1 MATNNDDIKWLYGKL
16 KAKGYNIGTEQEF
29 QNSLANEEDRKW
41 YYEKAKGIGLNF
53 GDMDDFDSLYAP
65 QPIQSSTAQQQPAQ
79 KKDVP
84 GSTTVQQTS
93 QVAAGGT
100 PMPEASVTEQP
111 AMKPAWEIGENNS
124 DSQRDN
130 SDLLESHDGFGGG
143 TDAFYGSEAHKR
155 MQHYREVIKKRKRED
170 EAKREE
176 EMANRV
182 AEMEFLKDATDF
194 YTRMAEESKARET
207 ARKEGNDEYVR
218 MMKEQEQRNAEG
230 RRNADLERSRG
241 IEWDDPDYRRELDAI
256 EPEYSSTAKEYSS
269 AALEEASGLRPQH
282 GVESTPEEKESAGE
296 IDGSALEG
304 EALASRQ
311 HRGMMSEE
319 EARQLSTEAYDGK
332 TILAYDKDR
341 KGVDPVTGKGG
352 YIDRTRYPAKA
363 RVMNEPE
370 DIWSVSGKVD
380 RTFTS
385 DEPGGLPE
393 LSVTGISKA
402 ALKRRYEEYLR
413 LHPELGDVAE
423 NSDKSRELMGSLR
436 SEMIDEGRAV
446 DEAFETWK
454 VENPH
459 KVRDMSEE
467 ELAGKREEIRADSEF
482 VRRMGNLDLER
493 DYIFRR
499 YGERTAELTAALR
512 DEFESKGLKPDGNQ
526 WLYALDAALRGDEEL
541 KALNV
546 QSYNLGKA
554 AERYEDWVADGR
566 QGSIVNFA
574 QGVGGAVKDA
584 LLNPFGLVETQ
595 GSMIPLMHIKR
606 KLARERRV
614 GTDVKGGEEKDAKA
628 GDGAESSLSQ
638 DEVLALESYFLNQE
652 TQGRTK
658 MSLARNS
665 GEFTGA
671 LAEMAAEFGLNP
683 ASGLAKRTLARIVAE
698 VGKDGAMSLIRISSR
713 LARMV
718 GYKGVEVS
726 GARVAANLGKVT
738 AAALGEGAVMSAT
751 TQGLKN
757 FNAAAGRTIAE
768 PVYDDDGN
776 LVDVNGEGA
785 GSAVVKTGVSSAL
798 TNAAFVF
805 PVTFGA
811 KVMKGFDNM
820 AKTMHVPFGNPVDAL
835 VKMKS
840 GEAMSILTADAVGR
854 GDMDPTWGDFADPE
868 KNGELIM
875 GLLAAELTS
884 GAMRGTANV
893 ANGVRLRHSR
903 EMAKAEM
910 MAKAMRGAEAFNGP
924 AGSGNRLGDWVAI
937 VKAVYEGEE
946 STIVDALARV
956 ARDGSMTSEQKEAAL
971 DYARSAYRYIGADR
985 AYEEWRT
992 RGEREA
998 AAREAED
1005 DWNVVS
1011 EDTREMW
1018 EDESYTRG
1026 YEAARS
1032 AFTKYKPE
1040 EGRQNKNGA
1049 GTSGTTPRETEGKTP
1064 QETAGETSGQ
1074 GSEHN
1079 EETPLAGQDGASSS
1093 GKDAAGL
1100 GADASGVDEVIR
1112 EMNDAYRKI
1121 EDVFEADSEYY
1132 RAELEE
1138 NPWGVLENPEITQDQ
1153 QEVVLDFINAKAAM
1167 NGMMDA
1173 SGDVLEMKRKEIERS
1188 VEMRTHKKGNVIIPV
1203 VKNTGEEVYLVKG
1216 HVAMTPDGKGVDK
1229 SDSDLIVYLYN
1240 PISGKYESSAPEF
1253 IERVGEPISPEEELE
1268 TAMSVIEQEQ
1278 MSLFGNNAV
1287 ASDESVEGAKP
1298 QQAPEALATAN
1309 TEAYDR
1315 GYEQGISST
1324 NYTDEELSRAIE
1336 TGRSYLNEGSLDDFG
1351 RGRLEGLEYEQQRRA
1366 MEAQSVPEMPENV
1379 PNSTENA
1386 VSEGEIVPEAV
1397 STGLQNESAL
1407 SRIPRDEAGNPVYE
1421 QTDPAT
1427 AWEGLTESVGGDEA
1441 SASELANAM
1450 VGNLERK
1457 LAVLQKRKLKGQTPA
1472 ELTRELRERNN
1483 AVSAV
1488 TQELEHWR
1496 AIADMPR
1503 KKAEEL
1509 TGNENPIGRSLSDRE
1524 ATDLIA
1530 GMEANAG
1537 VAPEIE
1543 LTIENWDA
1551 QFGEDGMVGTP
1562 IGDVKMGENQFT
1574 KLMRQGRNSKL
1585 GMIKPTLE
1593 QPDIIVED
1601 ISHAKEGKV
1610 TERGSSY
1617 VFVKTFVKPDGSRYY
1632 YFTSVTVSKEGHE
1645 VIISN
1650 QEKRKSV
1657 LTNLLMKGKLVW
1669 KHADNVS
1676 TASDVE
1682 QGLFSSQGKLS
1693 DPASEGTVAPQTKKS
1708 SDGKDNALLSDK
1720 QAIGGESSETERKA
1734 QEAWKSQRQLIDRKL
1749 RKTADVVRDCPE
1761 AVEILEN
1768 TSPQNIWE
1776 AASWVL
1782 SVNKLI
1788 PRNDGV
1794 LKGFR
1799 EMTGYKSVE
1808 QRKLVGLFAKAENG
1822 GKTLEKLAEDAMQSI
1837 CEEHGIP
1844 YDNASALNALLDVL
1858 QSCGTVGEIRN
1869 YIENNRIDQAM
1880 AYYERWRRESEW
1892 TSEEEAEYED
1902 YQFRQEYGVSREEY
1916 ENEYALWNEYMEE
1929 HLKEIDADFDVNEF
1943 YGNIA
1948 DESAADRLLTNNGYG
1963 NRQRKIAPAG
1973 DRGDGEIQVYGSAA
1987 EGTLSGRGGDVL
1999 PAQAS
2004 VHAQGARADG
2014 EGSRVYEENGDGGAV
2029 PSSAVSYESS
2039 RGDVLGT
2046 SGLRPQYG
2054 VAPTEGAA
2062 NEPTE
2067 AQKAAG
2073 NYKMEHRRVDG
2084 FNVSIENVK
2093 GSLRRGTGADGKP
2106 WETAMQNDYGYIRG
2120 TEGVDGDHID
2130 VFLSDTP
2137 EEGDVFV
2144 VDQVNEDGSFDE
2156 HKVMYGFPTEQAAR
2170 DAYLSNYEQGWTGL
2184 GAITHVSKE
2193 EFKKWIQSSKRKTKP
2208 FAKYKRVKPKDDNSM
2223 VGRSLSEQEAT
2234 DLIAG
2239 MEANAK
2245 VASAIELT
2253 PENWIAQFGEDGTI
2267 ETPIGIVKMGANQ
2280 LLKLYSLKRTEYF
2293 GMIHPTLNSPDVI
2306 IEKNAPADGAERE
2319 SKYLFVKTFIKP
2331 DGSRLVH
2338 FESVTVQRDGMEVSI
2353 SSHEVEGKAIKK
2365 EMQNGKILHL
2375 SESLSPSS
2383 ERYLTE
2389 TPNKSEGPDLVPT
2402 SDNVSSDGKDNTLLS
2417 DKQAIE
2423 GESFESYTITPAVY
2437 VGKSRGGKPGKETP
2451 MHRVTFNRPLT
2462 AEQERVIKAFANEAI
2477 GEKKGRFATKR
2488 GWADREAA
2496 DGSWLFRTEEDA
2508 RKAGEMIANEEA
2520 VADAQPMT
2528 AEELREAVGASGT
2541 RNLKLKKE
2549 PINRV
2554 SLEDVMTDLSTK
2566 GETKLSDHAEPVKA
2580 EPEAQHE
2587 ISDDEMQSLLGDIRD
2602 ILGIGEDEGD
2612 TNIKF
2617 RDPGELTSQERMKL
2631 QSAGIRVAMALVERG
2646 TISFPDYATKMVG
2659 MLGDKIRPWLKS
2671 FYEGARWTPGYEK
2684 YAFTPTEQVATFDV
2698 QNFDKKQSDPFAQ
2711 AAMIVEERKA
2721 STASEQAEKELIETR
2736 NKNRRENDK
2745 QREADTAALAEKAE
2759 AVAGEAE
2766 SIAETSA
2773 DAGELNRASE
2783 LIDQTLDEVNDQL
2796 AVLGYYEAVEDD
2808 SKFHESYGYML
2819 AAEKKAVADAAKLAK
2834 QLVNDLGINIK
2845 VTSATTPLDR
2855 KSVKKG
2861 TAVRAN
2867 IAPAGGD
2874 VIINLP
2880 LNEGRELAIYIGLDP
2895 VAEKGTRRRGDNLA
2909 VERILYRLENPNGS
2923 GMERCGHNWYAPV
2936 ESTYA
2941 DFLRRVKEITRD
2953 YLPSSTPAEEPQAE
2967 AYHGTVTLKD
2977 GREAV
2982 VIAANHVQNI
2992 GETPRLTDYIVGVK
3006 GEPGTI
3012 KISQEEIAHAGAP
3025 THEDKPTIPA
3035 KSEQSFPDVKDT
3047 EAVSKWLDEN
3057 SEAIWKGVDAI
3068 TKDAIAD
3075 TSLRNTFKTSN
3086 DDSIKESDLADFV
3099 ERWLADRLVD
3109 MMAKHPATVKA
3120 WYDYGQ
3126 RGLILSVMAGRI
3138 EDAIAK
3144 EVKNDKKNETING
3157 YKRGDEVMW
3166 DRSGNGKWEKQVIKD
3181 FDEHGNPIL
3190 DSFGTN
3196 WISEVGDWSRVKP
3209 ADGIFGEAQRVA
3221 RATQEK
3227 KRSSRK
3233 KDVTLKPEQPV
3244 GDLFGG
3250 LFDNTQNSSNH
3261 EETEMGTRSGEAGGQ
3276 RQQLKQDTQV
3286 GGDEP
3291 RRETERPAGEAGSGS
3306 TGMDSDADR
3315 AGSRGLHDVATQPA
3329 LERLPAKER
3338 KNVHNNHVERG
3349 TEVAPKSESARI
3361 KANIAAIET
3370 MKKLEASGEAPTA
3383 ADMKKLRAFSGWGGL
3398 GKAFSD
3404 WDTSRQLRQLL
3415 GDKLYDEGAE
3425 MSRNS
3430 AYFTPAYIVDA
3441 MWDIARAMGF
3451 KGGRVLEGSAGI
3463 GNVLGLMPQDLSERS
3478 YIRAVEKDPTTGKML
3493 SLLYPDAVV
3502 DIDGFEKVK
3511 IETGTY
3517 DLVITNVPFVPGL
3530 KVADTSGDG
3539 DISKEFKTSIHDFCI
3554 AKNVRKL
3561 RDGGVG
3567 VFITTAGSMDGTGRL
3582 HKWLSNR
3589 ENADIVGM
3597 FRMHNET
3604 FGGTNAT
3611 SDIIVVRKRVNG
3623 VKSPNAI
3630 DCSLTTGVR
3639 TAEYDTGEKKKV
3651 KNVGEVP
3658 IIKTLSMS
3666 YNRYYVEH
3674 PEYMAGEMHF
3684 GFEKGD
3690 TSFRPESKGLYP
3702 IKEKDQSQL
3711 LSQWVEDM
3719 KQKLADT
3726 SEEPAP
3732 TVMNHRDEYV
3742 PTYDKV
3748 GNEVKTG
3755 TVVVDSQGRI
3765 CVNYDGTA
3773 RPLMSK
3779 LDNKNPK
3786 SADERIAQFNK
3797 NKVKGRSRVQVV
3809 QDYNAI
3815 KKALNDLLEYQ
3826 KASDSD
3832 EGLQSK
3838 LKALNRAFD
3847 SFVATYGHL
3856 HGNNGLA
3863 WLKNDVDYPSVI
3875 ALETYREEGLE
3886 HRKVYGKADIFS
3898 RRVVVRPE
3906 QPKATNVRDGV
3917 TLSIRQTGSL
3927 DTRYIAEQLDMSEA
3941 DVRREV
3947 IEAGLGY
3954 ENPLT
3959 HSMEAAH
3966 EYLSG
3971 NVREKMQQAEVN
3983 NEDGRYTP
3991 NITALRKVVP
4001 HNIPSH
4007 FIEFSIGSSW
4017 LRPELF
4023 EQYVKE
4029 RTGASVK
4036 LTYAGGMWA
4045 MDKPKWTGE
4054 QDKSFGIRSEICDK
4068 IITGTELIEAAM
4080 TNRTIR
4086 VSKQQKDG
4094 PTISDPK
4101 ATSACAAKV
4110 DEIRDD
4116 FKSWLRS
4123 RMESVPELAKEIEE
4137 TYNNIFNNSAPM
4149 TIPDEY
4155 IPEYFD
4161 GAARVIGGKPI
4172 KMREHQAKAVVRG
4185 TMQSLMLAHEVGTGK
4200 TFTLITTAMEMR
4212 RLGTAKKPMIVVQNA
4227 TLGQFVASAKALY
4240 PDARIL
4246 SLEDRDR
4253 NAEGRKDFYAKIR
4266 YNDWDMVVIP
4276 QSVLERIPDHPD
4288 RERRYIEESIQ
4299 EKMDVIEA
4307 MSKDREAGRAVAA
4320 LKKDVEN
4327 LRDQLNK
4334 LSDTETAEGEVTE
4347 RIMVTSGSKPKKDG
4361 KRAAIAKENA
4371 KTRAEE
4377 MLNRATDDTLNFDDL
4392 GVDAILVDEA
4402 HEYKHLGF
4410 ATAMQRGVKGV
4421 DPSYSK
4427 KCQGLYL
4434 KVKAVQEKSG
4444 GRNVIFATGTPI
4456 SNTAA
4461 EVWTFMRYLL
4471 PREVMEGH
4479 NIWHFDDFVRNFGSI
4494 QQMLEFT
4501 TQGTYKENNRFAGY
4515 SNLPE
4520 LARIWAGIADTV
4532 LTAEAGEVKSQIP
4545 ELEGGQ
4551 PTDLYLPQTNG
4562 LRAVLKFVRAQLKAY
4577 EEMSGQ
4583 EKKENSHIPLV
4594 MYGIAKAAAID
4605 ARLVM
4610 ANAPDDPHSKTNETV
4625 RQVLRS
4631 LKDSKTYNGTVA
4643 IFADNYQRKN
4653 KGTGAVEFNL
4663 FDDIRTKLIAQGVP
4677 AEQVVI
4683 MRDGMTDKAKEKIFA
4698 KVNAGEIRVIL
4709 GTTQRLGV
4717 GVNIQ
4722 ERLHTLMHIDAP
4734 NRPMDYWQRMG
4745 RLLRQGNMHKEM
4757 GIPVRVIRFG
4767 VEDSLDVTA
4776 YQRLKTKGAIADAIM
4791 HSKDLLANNLENR
4804 ILEEEGDE
4812 FGNITAEL
4820 SGSQY
4825 AMLQNQ
4831 TEKELRKLQAKQD
4844 QHRQHQMYIHRAEPR
4859 LRELIEQFSG
4869 NIVRSDEILALLEN
4883 NPTTITING
4892 KTYHSREDMQKVF
4905 EAHNKAM
4912 AAKKQSVQQDEP
4924 ITSTLTF
4931 DIGNV
4936 HFTLTTHVSQT
4947 AGYGGQGALSFDVDV
4962 QHDVVSHDIDYK
4974 RSFGDIPLKRII
4986 NELVDNV
4993 TSGKEE
4999 RSNREAWVNAKE
5011 RNETDLAALLKDK
5024 GKPFEHGERIK
5035 ELEQKLEEYT
5045 IAMQEE
5051 LREKEAKYAE
5061 MDANIE
5067 DATDITFTSEDDED
5081 SADAPTNGEGNK
5093 YRLVEDSAVL
5103 DFLDGQPLKL
5113 GYRYSQWANM
5123 GVLPP
5128 MTAKQNGEWRAPMVF
5143 SRWEQSEEGMRKENG
5158 KADLV
5163 QGNGRT
5169 TGNVA
5174 YNPYFHIRTSPLND
5188 QFTAAYDRPELI
5200 VVEGYYPESE
5210 ETSGYHAEGAKDSV
5224 GLMDW
5229 HSGSVNGQLS
5239 EDTKVQTMLS
5249 RYFKPGRIVPWSEV
5263 ADLIM
5268 KRVGNQKITFPINAV
5283 PPMLR
5288 AELAKRG
5295 ARFGDISGSVAEAD
5309 IPMLNELR
5317 DRVNAGEWDAGLEK
5331 AREYMDAYES
5341 SPEAKEARVA
5351 NLSAVS
5357 HTPVRIIRTQAEVDA
5372 LPTRRERRAK
5382 DWWSAK
5388 DNEVVIVLPNNVNV
5402 ADVDNTFVHEVVGH
5416 KGLRAIIGEERFDE
5430 FLGEVYNHAS
5440 DPIRKVIDKKTD
5452 DMVNAEADR
5461 LRVRKAQARERA
5473 GEDVNSSYYADMAG
5487 ARLEAEAKRDSFRK
5501 EATEEYMA
5509 DMAGRIGNDGFEKM
5523 SREELTLWGKIKAKI
5538 QKFLDR
5544 FLQGLGI
5551 AKSIRLTDKDL
5562 SYILYKSWK
5571 NLRDK
5576 QGKGGVFAEAEDAVM
5591 RMRTGW
5597 DDANEAKQIGR
5608 SEAALKHLEPS
5619 STDEYATKIS
5629 KTIET
5634 AKKRLHEVSEQYRG
5648 VTNTRGFLTDLGDAL
5663 GLIRNANSSGYRT
5676 FELKDGRT
5684 MVVRISNHNAN
5695 SANSDGRPVVSIVLK
5710 SKRSGN
5716 TFVAAEG
5723 RTVDEYV
5730 YMKEDIRNV
5739 PGNTLSMIADS
5750 VAELLD
5756 TGIYTDRTGLAHENH
5771 SPEDSGG
5778 LRVRDGDLGLE
5789 EYITKMK
5796 AEALQ
5801 ANTDNLQ
5808 AKRDAMRAIGGNLNH
5823 LRQAMARQ
5831 REYDIT
5837 TVKSVADL
5845 ARILMDAN
5853 LLDDLSKYETK
5864 RILGAINN
5872 VVGKQDV
5879 SRYVQKVMDIM
5890 VDNQLRM
5897 GANTLGR
5904 LLSIRGSHVDA
5915 RGIEVQGE
5923 LDPDGQRIAQVVRK
5937 STSLP
5942 KDDIDN
5948 RIAEAI
5954 NRMSSKDKAIADD
5967 ATIEYAGLQIARQYV
5982 EDITESKA
5990 EEKELRDS
5998 IKQAKED
6005 KDAGQMTEAAYKQY
6019 VEATNDAIR
6028 QNKIDRAEAFHSL
6041 VEQVGDV
6048 MSGSIERAK
6057 AWREAEKQRVE
6068 EIHHN
6073 ANSDMECR
6081 PTDEHH
6087 KDDRTQKLANNSG
6100 VRFLLAPLATFD
6112 QMLRMFG
6119 KKNVKGEGYLWNRYM
6134 RGWVSATEKEY
6145 TSYRD
6150 ALKVLDA
6157 KVGEIY
6163 GKDMKWG
6170 DLFSIDRKLPKAS
6183 VRFFDGGEMKDHELT
6198 QGNLLYIYMADKMS
6212 DGRMKLRRMGITEE
6226 NIEDIKSFLD
6236 PKFIQLADWM
6246 QEEFLV
6252 DKRNEYN
6259 EVHKRMF
6266 GASMTAIENYFPLKI
6281 LSNARLEN
6289 VDVADDTTDT
6299 ALPATSTGS
6308 IIKRRRNNLALD
6320 VTGANAFSVILD
6332 HLQQME
6338 RWAAF
6343 AEFNRDLNTLL
6354 SYKRFRNQVMNMSS
6368 VYGGGKTLWNNFRNV
6383 CSMAAGAYRPPIA
6396 ALDKSA
6402 VNIAKGVTAAKVSF
6416 RVFTAL
6422 KQFLSMPAYIS
6433 DSTPMYLAANIANPI
6448 GAWRWSMKNLPLFE
6462 KRWSS
6467 RMAGDPRLLK
6477 SDMDWK
6483 MWRSRIVEI
6492 ASRVGMSPNAF
6503 VDALTVAIGSH
6514 SMYQTKLAKYKRQGY
6529 DPDVAEARAKQ
6540 DATILFN
6547 QTQQSS
6553 EGAFLS
6559 TMQVDRSW
6567 LSVLF
6572 TVFRNSSMSYTRQLY
6587 DSIRN
6592 LGRRFTPGYKGL
6604 SEEFM
6609 AKQMR
6614 RDGIDPDRAD
6624 RNAKQEYRRGII
6636 RDMVRVGVFGYI
6648 MQLAWN
6654 LGAYLPYLILGEDDE
6669 EKDKMWQDVWNH
6681 SMFGSIEG
6689 LTGGDVISAAGNMWV
6704 SGEGNPQYLTKDM
6717 PLASD
6722 VLSILKKMDKDQV
6735 AAMNDVINLLVQSAI
6750 GVNPQSLTD
6759 AVVAVMDYCGDD
6771 AQTSRECALL
6781 IARVINCPPSQLD
6794 KVYFDELD
6802 ATGEEAGQMTP
6813 NEIAERYARYKVRR
6827 GAPFTGWAYGN
6838 VQREKLMDKYRDRS
6852 NTLAKERLTRETDNH
6867 ASQNMAQW
6875 LEEFEATKDRVKEIR
6890 KVKSRDEDR
6899 YYELLDDLEVSPE
6912 YERYEIIRD
6921 YKRDI
6926 NALTKEWLRAKTPTQ
6941 LDSCAK
6947 AIIGRKREMVSE
6959 LVNTQQ

>member
-1 MATNNDDIKWLYGKL
+1 MAKDKVSNLYSAFVKSGYAMESEAQFRENL
-16 KAKGYNIGTEQEF
+16 KDPRKRKAAYDALVADGYQMEPYADFESNIGFGAPKQQPATAKSTAKTTSTPAPTAQAPTQSAPATAPQQPQQPAWQPTEQDKIRMSYQMHTMLNDFNQRSKERIAQIQRMAEPFTAEGRRKRKAMEF
-29 QNSLANEEDRKW
+29 QALLAGTPTKVM
-41 YYEKAKGIGLNF
+41 GLTPPTSAPASDGAQ
-53 GDMDDFDSLYAP
+53 GDVEGAAQP
-65 QPIQSSTAQQQPAQ
+65 QPIQSGQSPVPYGVKYIDGKPVTQWLLPDGRLTTSFMEADQAEYGARTARLRHQFENRMKQNGLDPAKPEDVELQAQYDAQAPAYDAVAELWQEAEEKHKADKERNAKKHWDSYAAMGGGRGMRIVTTSMNRHDDNISHMTRFDLQKMMDNAWNRVGSKITTDCYNRLRQQY
-79 KKDVP
+79 P
-84 GSTTVQQTS
+84 GASEEELQATASQMARQLTDNAVYQYAVQQNTPKSTLEYFGRTVADMNVINSISKGLARSQAGTS
-93 QVAAGGT
+93 GDLAAYEAAMGEYGKNHRVAQIAGTVTGMAVDPVTWVSGGVGSLAGKGAINIGGRIVAGRAATSMSTQVGSRLFSSSLTGRIITGAAAGGGNFAT
-100 PMPEASVTEQP
+100 YEMLKEGESQFLHGGHINPETGENEGYSAGAVLSAGGHGLILGSVTGALSPVIGNVADKTVKATTSTAGKAGVRLGEVAVSTLAEGTIFSVPEWINGDADAMDVWTDNMAMMLGFKAQHGLKSAPRVIASLRPVKPVNGRPLTQAERNHNRMDFEERLRRNLDASPSDLSFTADEREELRRAGYGELAELFSRDRVQEASQPNPAEGAIELRAERVEAETISRNPEFDGYSSMEELMQDGRVSQSARAKAYYILTGRRLPMASVTGYTTNTDADGRVTVNSIAANGEVVTSRKFKNEQEAKQEVDNIMRQAELNSIDVGERYKEAVADGMVLDAAISEVSPGADP
-111 AMKPAWEIGENNS
+111 ATIKRIYRAVKAGNKDVTE
-124 DSQRDN
+124 SQRQLVEFLDDAIERN
-130 SDLLESHDGFGGG
+130 RDIADRYRPEAIREALKGETGIDVDAVLRKMPSKRTEAEQAVVKSYFERLFPEETRQQAAEPTPEQAEAQSQYEQGRELFGRFEEGDP
-143 TDAFYGSEAHKR
+143 TVQADVDAIALRMQEAYQAVEDAFGSETEYYMFHVNENPWALVDDPELTVDQKDAVLYYINAKAALDGV
-155 MQHYREVIKKRKRED
+155 MDASNEVADRKRAKVEHSVELRTHKKLNTIIPATTKVGNHPVFIVSGNVALFDDITEPDKCNVDVRNSETSIIVYDPEKNKSEFSSPDQLQHVDAAINPVD
-170 EAKREE
+170 ELNAAY
-176 EMANRV
+176 ANIQ
-182 AEMEFLKDATDF
+182 AEQEAMLGDIIQDESPISADDVESS
-194 YTRMAEESKARET
+194 AEESVTLSENNTDNGDRPQQDNDGRRQTDRGTVVDDTARSMARARDRSDIRMYEEGLSTEPNGNPWDDERNRRET
-207 ARKEGNDEYVR
+207 ESQRLVEIARGNGQYRSKEELAQLGKKKQKQTGESVVYDNHERDGRVYKIKDPYAKSPMKGNVHPEDVIYEHLVHNKYFPETAYKFEGISDDLGDVRVILSQDYVEGVEQPT
-218 MMKEQEQRNAEG
+218 KEQIEAALAEKGLLPEGKYTYGNEEISVTDVTGDNALLGADGKVYFIDPIINFKKPVKKILED
-230 RRNADLERSRG
+230 NADAHEAEQPQSALSRMPLTESG
-241 IEWDDPDYRRELDAI
+241 KPDYEAVESGLAWDALVESAKGNESRAQRVADAMVKQKRAELDAI
-256 EPEYSSTAKEYSS
+256 KKQS
-269 AALEEASGLRPQH
+269 APNPGKGKSLAPDELLEWEEAHDAMVDAADANLAKWIAIARTMQDRTAAA
-282 GVESTPEEKESAGE
+282 EKQRNEELQRKAAELWERQKEQRRIE
-296 IDGSALEG
+296 
-304 EALASRQ
+304 EAERIATQ
-311 HRGMMSEE
+311 AKAAAAAAEA
-319 EARQLSTEAYDGK
+319 EARQQLAQQERAAYLETKPGK
-332 TILAYDKDR
+332 AETAFDAYLQTLRDETANR
-341 KGVDPVTGKGG
+341 H
-352 YIDRTRYPAKA
+352 IS
-363 RVMNEPE
+363 PE
-370 DIWSVSGKVD
+370 Q
-380 RTFTS
+380 R
-385 DEPGGLPE
+385 
-393 LSVTGISKA
+393 
-402 ALKRRYEEYLR
+402 
-413 LHPELGDVAE
+413 
-423 NSDKSRELMGSLR
+423 
-436 SEMIDEGRAV
+436 
-446 DEAFETWK
+446 
-454 VENPH
+454 
-459 KVRDMSEE
+459 
-467 ELAGKREEIRADSEF
+467 KREER
-482 VRRMGNLDLER
+482 
-493 DYIFRR
+493 
-499 YGERTAELTAALR
+499 
-512 DEFESKGLKPDGNQ
+512 
-526 WLYALDAALRGDEEL
+526 
-541 KALNV
+541 
-546 QSYNLGKA
+546 
-554 AERYEDWVADGR
+554 EDK
-566 QGSIVNFA
+566 A
-574 QGVGGAVKDA
+574 QGPSQYAASYANWDAPESLEEWIARRLSTNDKRVKW
-584 LLNPFGLVETQ
+584 
-595 GSMIPLMHIKR
+595 S
-606 KLARERRV
+606 
-614 GTDVKGGEEKDAKA
+614 
-628 GDGAESSLSQ
+628 
-638 DEVLALESYFLNQE
+638 
-652 TQGRTK
+652 
-658 MSLARNS
+658 
-665 GEFTGA
+665 
-671 LAEMAAEFGLNP
+671 
-683 ASGLAKRTLARIVAE
+683 
-698 VGKDGAMSLIRISSR
+698 
-713 LARMV
+713 
-718 GYKGVEVS
+718 
-726 GARVAANLGKVT
+726 
-738 AAALGEGAVMSAT
+738 
-751 TQGLKN
+751 
-757 FNAAAGRTIAE
+757 
-768 PVYDDDGN
+768 
-776 LVDVNGEGA
+776 
-785 GSAVVKTGVSSAL
+785 
-798 TNAAFVF
+798 
-805 PVTFGA
+805 
-811 KVMKGFDNM
+811 
-820 AKTMHVPFGNPVDAL
+820 
-835 VKMKS
+835 
-840 GEAMSILTADAVGR
+840 
-854 GDMDPTWGDFADPE
+854 
-868 KNGELIM
+868 
-875 GLLAAELTS
+875 
-884 GAMRGTANV
+884 
-893 ANGVRLRHSR
+893 
-903 EMAKAEM
+903 
-910 MAKAMRGAEAFNGP
+910 
-924 AGSGNRLGDWVAI
+924 GSGNLAGELYGQENIGERREHAWMTSDKNGMSFAKLVHGIWEELIGDNNVAFNNRI
-937 VKAVYEGEE
+937 YTDQDVRNAV
-946 STIVDALARV
+946 IDALR
-956 ARDGSMTSEQKEAAL
+956 SNPTSRGLYEQAL
-971 DYARSAYRYIGADR
+971 TMHR
-985 AYEEWRT
+985 
-992 RGEREA
+992 
-998 AAREAED
+998 
-1005 DWNVVS
+1005 N
-1011 EDTREMW
+1011 
-1018 EDESYTRG
+1018 
-1026 YEAARS
+1026 
-1032 AFTKYKPE
+1032 
-1040 EGRQNKNGA
+1040 
-1049 GTSGTTPRETEGKTP
+1049 
-1064 QETAGETSGQ
+1064 
-1074 GSEHN
+1074 
-1079 EETPLAGQDGASSS
+1079 SSS
-1093 GKDAAGL
+1093 YNPEL
-1100 GADASGVDEVIR
+1100 
-1112 EMNDAYRKI
+1112 
-1121 EDVFEADSEYY
+1121 

-1138 NPWGVLENPEITQDQ
+1138 
-1153 QEVVLDFINAKAAM
+1153 
-1167 NGMMDA
+1167 
-1173 SGDVLEMKRKEIERS
+1173 LEMHEDDIRHEWYQENFHMS
-1188 VEMRTHKKGNVIIPV
+1188 AE
-1203 VKNTGEEVYLVKG
+1203 
-1216 HVAMTPDGKGVDK
+1216 
-1229 SDSDLIVYLYN
+1229 DL
-1240 PISGKYESSAPEF
+1240 
-1253 IERVGEPISPEEELE
+1253 
-1268 TAMSVIEQEQ
+1268 
-1278 MSLFGNNAV
+1278 
-1287 ASDESVEGAKP
+1287 
-1298 QQAPEALATAN
+1298 EA
-1309 TEAYDR
+1309 
-1315 GYEQGISST
+1315 
-1324 NYTDEELSRAIE
+1324 
-1336 TGRSYLNEGSLDDFG
+1336 
-1351 RGRLEGLEYEQQRRA
+1351 
-1366 MEAQSVPEMPENV
+1366 
-1379 PNSTENA
+1379 
-1386 VSEGEIVPEAV
+1386 
-1397 STGLQNESAL
+1397 
-1407 SRIPRDEAGNPVYE
+1407 
-1421 QTDPAT
+1421 
-1427 AWEGLTESVGGDEA
+1427 
-1441 SASELANAM
+1441 
-1450 VGNLERK
+1450 
-1457 LAVLQKRKLKGQTPA
+1457 
-1472 ELTRELRERNN
+1472 
-1483 AVSAV
+1483 
-1488 TQELEHWR
+1488 
-1496 AIADMPR
+1496 
-1503 KKAEEL
+1503 AEEQL
-1509 TGNENPIGRSLSDRE
+1509 LASLKENNI
-1524 ATDLIA
+1524 T
-1530 GMEANAG
+1530 
-1537 VAPEIE
+1537 
-1543 LTIENWDA
+1543 
-1551 QFGEDGMVGTP
+1551 ED
-1562 IGDVKMGENQFT
+1562 D
-1574 KLMRQGRNSKL
+1574 MRH
-1585 GMIKPTLE
+1585 M
-1593 QPDIIVED
+1593 
-1601 ISHAKEGKV
+1601 
-1610 TERGSSY
+1610 
-1617 VFVKTFVKPDGSRYY
+1617 
-1632 YFTSVTVSKEGHE
+1632 
-1645 VIISN
+1645 
-1650 QEKRKSV
+1650 
-1657 LTNLLMKGKLVW
+1657 
-1669 KHADNVS
+1669 
-1676 TASDVE
+1676 
-1682 QGLFSSQGKLS
+1682 
-1693 DPASEGTVAPQTKKS
+1693 
-1708 SDGKDNALLSDK
+1708 
-1720 QAIGGESSETERKA
+1720 SSET
-1734 QEAWKSQRQLIDRKL
+1734 IDEYITQNNNGESRNQGSNSIL
-1749 RKTADVVRDCPE
+1749 PQQPTDDSSGSKTPVGDRPE
-1761 AVEILEN
+1761 ASGSESTDHEA
-1768 TSPQNIWE
+1768 SPQE
-1776 AASWVL
+1776 V
-1782 SVNKLI
+1782 
-1788 PRNDGV
+1788 
-1794 LKGFR
+1794 
-1799 EMTGYKSVE
+1799 
-1808 QRKLVGLFAKAENG
+1808 
-1822 GKTLEKLAEDAMQSI
+1822 
-1837 CEEHGIP
+1837 
-1844 YDNASALNALLDVL
+1844 
-1858 QSCGTVGEIRN
+1858 
-1869 YIENNRIDQAM
+1869 
-1880 AYYERWRRESEW
+1880 
-1892 TSEEEAEYED
+1892 
-1902 YQFRQEYGVSREEY
+1902 
-1916 ENEYALWNEYMEE
+1916 
-1929 HLKEIDADFDVNEF
+1929 
-1943 YGNIA
+1943 
-1948 DESAADRLLTNNGYG
+1948 
-1963 NRQRKIAPAG
+1963 
-1973 DRGDGEIQVYGSAA
+1973 
-1987 EGTLSGRGGDVL
+1987 
-1999 PAQAS
+1999 
-2004 VHAQGARADG
+2004 
-2014 EGSRVYEENGDGGAV
+2014 
-2029 PSSAVSYESS
+2029 
-2039 RGDVLGT
+2039 
-2046 SGLRPQYG
+2046 
-2054 VAPTEGAA
+2054 
-2062 NEPTE
+2062 EPTE
-2067 AQKAAG
+2067 AQKEAG

-2084 FNVSIENVK
+2084 HNISIENPK
-2093 GSLRRGTGADGKP
+2093 GSVRRGTGADGKQ
-2106 WETAMQNDYGYIRG
+2106 WETTMQNDYGYIRG
-2120 TEGVDGDHID
+2120 TKGVDGDHID
-2130 VFLSDTP
+2130 VFLSDSP
-2137 EEGDVFV
+2137 EDGDVFV
-2144 VDQVNEDGSFDE
+2144 IDQVKDDGSFDE
-2156 HKVMYGFPTEQAAR
+2156 HKVMYGFPSEDAAR
-2170 DAYLSNYEQGWTGL
+2170 KAYLSNYEDGWQGL
-2184 GAITHVSKE
+2184 GAITHVSKD
-2193 EFKKWIQSSKRKTKP
+2193 EFKKWIQSSRRKTKP
-2208 FAKYKRVKPKDDNSM
+2208 FAEYKSVNPIRYDSQGNPIDENGNLIIEDVKSVADITDADFTEPTRTVGLPTLPEIVQRV
-2223 VGRSLSEQEAT
+2223 LSTNGKKVIIKKNIFER
-2234 DLIAG
+2234 
-2239 MEANAK
+2239 NALRHD
-2245 VASAIELT
+2245 ELT
-2253 PENWIAQFGEDGTI
+2253 PGVSRAILNEALYNPTLYGKNKPLSRPNNWIVINVPDGKGNNKLVVL
-2267 ETPIGIVKMGANQ
+2267 EVNENKDNVEIVHWHEVDNRG
-2280 LLKLYSLKRTEYF
+2280 L
-2293 GMIHPTLNSPDVI
+2293 
-2306 IEKNAPADGAERE
+2306 EKIKKQAERE
-2319 SKYLFVKTFIKP
+2319 
-2331 DGSRLVH
+2331 DGQLL
-2338 FESVTVQRDGMEVSI
+2338 
-2353 SSHEVEGKAIKK
+2353 
-2365 EMQNGKILHL
+2365 ILP
-2375 SESLSPSS
+2375 SESSEEAGALSGPTLDSPKEKLSPSS
-2383 ERYLTE
+2383 EMRLTE
-2389 TPNKSEGPDLVPT
+2389 APSESEGPDLVPT
-2402 SDNVSSDGKDNTLLS
+2402 SDNVISSDRKVNTLS
-2417 DKQAIE
+2417 ADKQTESA
-2423 GESFESYTITPAVY
+2423 ESFEPYTITATSY
-2437 VGKSRGGKPGKETP
+2437 TNKKGKTSDVHLVK
-2451 MHRVTFNRPLT
+2451 FNRELT
-2462 AEQERVIKAFANEAI
+2462 AEEKTALDTFAREPLTE
-2477 GEKKGRFATKR
+2477 GKKTSR
-2488 GWADREAA
+2488 GWYDRKQGGYMMRSEEAA
-2496 DGSWLFRTEEDA
+2496 RQLA
-2508 RKAGEMIANEEA
+2508 EMIGNEEA

-2528 AEELREAVGASGT
+2528 AEELREAVAPAAPAE
-2541 RNLKLKKE
+2541 KKPARKPKKA

-2580 EPEAQHE
+2580 EQEAQHE
-2587 ISDDEMQSLLGDIRD
+2587 ISDDEMQWLANELREL
-2602 ILGIGEDEGD
+2602 LGIGDDEGD
-2612 TNIKF
+2612 TDIKF
-2617 RDPGELTSQERMKL
+2617 RDPGELTPQERQRI
-2631 QSAGIRVAMALVERG
+2631 QSAGIRFAMGLIERG
-2646 TISFPDYATKMVG
+2646 TTAFPDYATKMVG
-2659 MLGDKIRPWLKS
+2659 LLGDKIRPWLKS
-2671 FYEGARWTPGYEK
+2671 FYEGARWTPGYDK

-2698 QNFDKKQSDPFAQ
+2698 QNFDKKQADPIAQ

-2721 STASEQAEKELIETR
+2721 STASAQAQKELTETR

-2745 QREADTAALAEKAE
+2745 QTEADTAALAEKAE

-2766 SIAETSA
+2766 VTAQSA
-2773 DAGELNRASE
+2773 GTGEAGRKRILRD
-2783 LIDQTLDEVNDQL
+2783 LKRVDDTLEEVNDQL
-2796 AVLGYYEAVEDD
+2796 ALLGYYEADEVEKD
-2808 SKFHESYGYML
+2808 FNEAYGYMRN
-2819 AAEKKAVADAAKLAK
+2819 AEKKAVSNAAELTK
-2834 QLVNDLGINIK
+2834 QLLKDLGIDLK
-2845 VTSATTPLDR
+2845 VTSSTTAKR
-2855 KSVKKG
+2855 GKKP
-2861 TAVRAN
+2861 TVVSAN
-2867 IAPAGGD
+2867 IAPVGGD
-2874 VIINLP
+2874 VTITIP
-2880 LNEGRELAIYIGLDP
+2880 LAEERELKINIDLEPADREEGEAHNRPYYRD
-2895 VAEKGTRRRGDNLA
+2895 D
-2909 VERILYRLENPNGS
+2909 LYVNGIMYRVENPNATGYDRYGS
-2923 GMERCGHNWYAPV
+2923 NQYLKADV
-2936 ESTYA
+2936 TYA
-2941 DFLRRVKEITRD
+2941 ALLKAIQREAKE
-2953 YLPSSTPAEEPQAE
+2953 YLPSSIPAEEPAKAE
-2967 AYHGTVTLKD
+2967 PQEGAYHGTVTLKD

-2982 VIAANHVQNI
+2982 VISANHVQNI
-2992 GETPRLTDYIVGVK
+2992 GEPSRLTDYIVGVK

-3012 KISQEEIAHAGAP
+3012 KISPDEIAHASAP
-3025 THEDKPTIPA
+3025 TAED
-3035 KSEQSFPDVKDT
+3035 SSSFPDPNDN
-3047 EAVSKWLDEN
+3047 EAVSKWLEDN
-3057 SEAIWKGVDAI
+3057 SAAIWKGVDAI
-3068 TKDAIAD
+3068 MLDARHD
-3075 TSLRNTFKTSN
+3075 ENLLNTFRADNSEWVQESVVGEFVDKWISERL
-3086 DDSIKESDLADFV
+3086 DEMMKE
-3099 ERWLADRLVD
+3099 
-3109 MMAKHPATVKA
+3109 HPAAVKA
-3120 WYDYGQ
+3120 WFDYGQ
-3126 RGLILSVMAGRI
+3126 RGLMA
-3138 EDAIAK
+3138 DVIAERMGK
-3144 EVKNDKKNETING
+3144 IIAEEKASAKAEETHNG
-3157 YKRGDEVMW
+3157 YKVGDEILW
-3166 DRSGNGKWEKQVIKD
+3166 DRYGNGKWEKQRIAD
-3181 FDEHGNPIL
+3181 FDKDGRPIL
-3190 DSFGTN
+3190 DSFGQN
-3196 WISEVGDWSRVKP
+3196 WITEVADWERIKP

-3221 RATQEK
+3221 RAEQEK
-3227 KRSSRK
+3227 KKKKATADAVAALTGNKSKKSRK
-3233 KDVTLKPEQPV
+3233 KDVTLKPEQPI

-3250 LFDNTQNSSNH
+3250 LFDNPQNSSNH
-3261 EETEMGTRSGEAGGQ
+3261 EETEMGTRPGEAGGQ

-3315 AGSRGLHDVATQPA
+3315 AGGRGLHDVATQPA
-3329 LERLPAKER
+3329 LERLPEKER

-3530 KVADTSGDG
+3530 KVADTSGDA

-3561 RDGGVG
+3561 CDGGVG

-3582 HKWLSNR
+3582 YKWLANR

-3623 VKSPNAI
+3623 VKSPLAI

-3639 TAEYDTGEKKKV
+3639 TAEYNTGETKKV

-3702 IKEKDQSQL
+3702 VKEKDQSQL

-3719 KQKLADT
+3719 KRNLADT
-3726 SEEPAP
+3726 AEETAP

-3755 TVVVDSQGRI
+3755 TIVVDSQGRI

-3779 LDNKNPK
+3779 LDNKSPK

-3797 NKVKGRSRVQVV
+3797 NKVKGRTRAQVV

-3832 EGLQSK
+3832 EGLQPK

-3847 SFVATYGHL
+3847 SFVTTYGHL

-3886 HRKVYGKADIFS
+3886 HKKVFGKADIFS

-3927 DTRYIAEQLDMSEA
+3927 DTRYIAEQLGMNEA

-3971 NVREKMQQAEVN
+3971 NVREKMQQAEAN

-4001 HNIPSH
+4001 HSIPSH

-4045 MDKPKWTGE
+4045 MDKPRWTGE

-4068 IITGTELIEAAM
+4068 VITGTELIEAAM

-4123 RMESVPELAKEIEE
+4123 RMEADPELAKEIEE
-4137 TYNNIFNNSAPM
+4137 RYNDIFNNSAPM

-4172 KMREHQAKAVVRG
+4172 KMRKHQAKAIVRG

-4288 RERRYIEESIQ
+4288 RERRFIEESIQ

-4334 LSDTETAEGEVTE
+4334 LSDTETPEGEVME
-4347 RIMVTSGSKPKKDG
+4347 RVMVTPGSKPKKDG

-4520 LARIWAGIADTV
+4520 LARIWAGITDTV

-4577 EEMSGQ
+4577 DEMSGQ

-4610 ANAPDDPHSKTNETV
+4610 ANAPDDPHSKTNEAV
-4625 RQVLRS
+4625 RQTLRS
-4631 LKDSKTYNGTVA
+4631 LEDSKAYNGTVA

-4653 KGTGAVEFNL
+4653 KETGAVEFNL

-4804 ILEEEGDE
+4804 ILEEVGDE

-4859 LRELIEQFSG
+4859 LRELIEKFG
-4869 NIVRSDEILALLEN
+4869 NDIARSDEILALLEN

-4892 KTYHSREDMQKVF
+4892 KTYESRDDMQKVF
-4905 EAHNKAM
+4905 EAHNKSM
-4912 AAKKQSVQQDEP
+4912 AAKKQSVQQNEP

-4931 DIGNV
+4931 DIGNI
-4936 HFTLTTHVSQT
+4936 HFTMTTHVSQM
-4947 AGYGGQGALSFDVDV
+4947 AGYGGQGTLAFDVQV
-4962 QHDVVSHDIDYK
+4962 QHDVVSDDIDYK
-4974 RSFGDIPLKRII
+4974 RSYGDIPLKRII

-5011 RNETDLAALLKDK
+5011 RNETDLATLLKDK
-5024 GKPFEHGERIK
+5024 GKPFEHGGRIK

-5045 IAMQEE
+5045 LAMQEE
-5051 LREKEAKYAE
+5051 LKEKEAKYAE

-5081 SADAPTNGEGNK
+5081 EDSKGSKSESTGDGNK
-5093 YRLVEDSAVL
+5093 YRLVAERELL
-5103 DFLDGQPLKL
+5103 DFLDAQPLKK

-5128 MTAKQNGEWRAPMVF
+5128 MTAKQNGEWRAPMIF

-5169 TGNVA
+5169 TGDVA

-5188 QFTAAYDRPELI
+5188 QFTAAYDRPELL

-5210 ETSGYHAEGAKDSV
+5210 ETSGYQAEGAKDSV

-5239 EDTKVQTMLS
+5239 DDTKVQTMLS

-5268 KRVGNQKITFPINAV
+5268 ERVGNQNITFPINAV

-5295 ARFGDISGSVAEAD
+5295 AKFGDISGSVAEAD

-5331 AREYMDAYES
+5331 ARAYLDAYES
-5341 SPEAKEARVA
+5341 STEAKEARVA
-5351 NLSAVS
+5351 DLSARAN
-5357 HTPVRIIRTQAEVDA
+5357 TPVRIVRTQEEADA

-5382 DWWSAK
+5382 GWWSAK
-5388 DNEVVIVLPNNVNV
+5388 DDEVVIVLPNNVNV
-5402 ADVDNTFVHEVVGH
+5402 ADVDNTFVHEVAGH
-5416 KGLRAIIGEERFDE
+5416 KGLRALIGEERFDE
-5430 FLGEVYNHAS
+5430 FLGEIYDHAS
-5440 DPIRKVIDKKTD
+5440 NPIRKVIDKMTD
-5452 DMVNAEADR
+5452 RMVSEEADR
-5461 LRVRKAQARERA
+5461 LRVRKAQAHERA
-5473 GEDVNSSYYADMAG
+5473 GEDVNANYFPDMAK
-5487 ARLEAEAKRDSFRK
+5487 ARVEAEKKREEFRK
-5501 EATEEYMA
+5501 EATEEYMS
-5509 DMAGRIGNDGFEKM
+5509 DLGGRIGSEGFEKI
-5523 SREELTLWGKIKAKI
+5523 SRDELTLWGKIKAKV
-5538 QKFLDR
+5538 QAFLDK
-5544 FLQGLGI
+5544 FLQGLKI
-5551 AKSIRLTDKDL
+5551 AKSIRLNDKDL

-5571 NLRDK
+5571 NLRK
-5576 QGKGGVFAEAEDAVM
+5576 KGVFADAEDVVM
-5591 RMRTGW
+5591 RRRTGYDA
-5597 DDANEAKQIGR
+5597 DDVTR
-5608 SEAALKHLEPS
+5608 FRDPS
-5619 STDEYATKIS
+5619 
-5629 KTIET
+5629 
-5634 AKKRLHEVSEQYRG
+5634 
-5648 VTNTRGFLTDLGDAL
+5648 
-5663 GLIRNANSSGYRT
+5663 
-5676 FELKDGRT
+5676 
-5684 MVVRISNHNAN
+5684 
-5695 SANSDGRPVVSIVLK
+5695 
-5710 SKRSGN
+5710 
-5716 TFVAAEG
+5716 
-5723 RTVDEYV
+5723 
-5730 YMKEDIRNV
+5730 
-5739 PGNTLSMIADS
+5739 
-5750 VAELLD
+5750 
-5756 TGIYTDRTGLAHENH
+5756 
-5771 SPEDSGG
+5771 
-5778 LRVRDGDLGLE
+5778 LGLE
-5789 EYITKMK
+5789 ETITKMK
-5796 AEALQ
+5796 AEAMQ
-5801 ANTDNLQ
+5801 ANVGNLQ

-5845 ARILMDAN
+5845 ARVLMDNN

-5879 SRYVQKVMDIM
+5879 SQYVQKVMDIM

-5904 LLSIRGSHVDA
+5904 LLSIRGSRVDA

-5937 STSLP
+5937 ATSLP

-5954 NRMSSKDKAIADD
+5954 NRMSSTDQAIADE

-5990 EEKELRDS
+5990 EEKTLRDS
-5998 IKQAKED
+5998 IREGKEA
-6005 KDAGQMTEAAYKQY
+6005 KDAGQMTEDAYRQY
-6019 VEATNDAIR
+6019 VESTEDAIR
-6028 QNKIDRAEAFHSL
+6028 QNKIERAEAFHSL
-6041 VEQVGDV
+6041 VEQVGGV
-6048 MSGSIERAK
+6048 LTESVERAK

-6068 EIHHN
+6068 EIHHK
-6073 ANSDMECR
+6073 ANSDMEGR

-6087 KDDRTQKLANNSG
+6087 KDDRMQKMANNSLA
-6100 VRFLLAPLATFD
+6100 RFLLSPLATFD

-6119 KKNVKGEGYLWNRYM
+6119 KKNSRGEGYLWNRYM
-6134 RGWVSATEKEY
+6134 RDWVTATEKEY
-6145 TSYRD
+6145 TGYRD

-6157 KVGEIY
+6157 KVSEIY
-6163 GKDMKWG
+6163 GKDMTWG
-6170 DLFSIDRKLPKAS
+6170 DLFTIDRKLPKAS

-6226 NIEDIKSFLD
+6226 DIEDIKNFLD
-6236 PKFIQLADWM
+6236 PKFMQLADWM

-6266 GASMTAIENYFPLKI
+6266 GASMAAIENYFPLKI
-6281 LSNARLEN
+6281 LANARLED

-6368 VYGGGKTLWNNFRNV
+6368 VYGAGKTLWNNFRNV

-6396 ALDKSA
+6396 DLDKMA

-6422 KQFLSMPAYIS
+6422 KQFLSMPAYAS
-6433 DSTPMYLAANIANPI
+6433 DSNPLYLAANIANPI
-6448 GAWRWSMKNLPLFE
+6448 GAWRWSMENLPLFE
-6462 KRWSS
+6462 KRWRS

-6477 SDMDWK
+6477 SEMDWK
-6483 MWRSRIVEI
+6483 MWRSRIVEL

-6503 VDALTVAIGSH
+6503 VDALTVAIGAH
-6514 SMYQTKLAKYKRQGY
+6514 AMYQTKLAKYKRQGY
-6529 DPDVAEARAKQ
+6529 DPDVTEERAKQ

-6592 LGRRFTPGYKGL
+6592 IGRRLTPGYKAM
-6604 SEEFM
+6604 SEEFI

-6614 RDGIDPDRAD
+6614 RDGIDPDKAD

-6636 RDMVRVGVFGYI
+6636 RDLVRVGIFGYVL
-6648 MQLAWN
+6648 QLAWN
-6654 LGAYLPYLILGEDDE
+6654 LGAYLPYLIFGDDDD
-6669 EKDKMWQDVWNH
+6669 EKDKMWDDVFTH
-6681 SMFGSIEG
+6681 TMFGSIEG
-6689 LTGGDVISAAGNMWV
+6689 LTGGDVYSNTLNAWAKGEKITPWV
-6704 SGEGNPQYLTKDM
+6704 ASKDM

-6722 VLSILKKMDKDQV
+6722 LENIWTKWNTDEVS
-6735 AAMNDVINLLVQSAI
+6735 AMNDVINLLVQSAV

-6759 AVVAVMDYCGDD
+6759 AVVAIMDVCGDD

-6781 IARVINCPPSQLD
+6781 MTRIINCPQSQLD
-6794 KVYFDELD
+6794 KIYFDELG
-6802 ATGEEAGQMTP
+6802 ATGEEASQMTP
-6813 NEIAERYARYKVRR
+6813 YEIAERYARYKVRR
-6827 GAPFTGWAYGN
+6827 GAPLTGWAYGN
-6838 VQREKLMDKYRDRS
+6838 EQREKIMDKYRKRS
-6852 NTLAKERLTRETDNH
+6852 NTLAKERLVRETDKAVTDSLATWN
-6867 ASQNMAQW
+6867 
-6875 LEEFEATKDRVKEIR
+6875 EEYNATKERVSAVNKVKE
-6890 KVKSRDEDR
+6890 RDEDR
-6899 YYELLDDLEVSPE
+6899 YYDLLDELEATPE
-6912 YERYEIIRD
+6912 FERYQIISD
-6921 YKRDI
+6921 YKRDVD
-6926 NALTKEWLRAKTPTQ
+6926 ALTKEWLRATTPEQ
-6941 LDSCAK
+6941 RDSCTQ
-6947 AIIGRKREMVSE
+6947 AIINLKRMMVTD
-6959 LVNTQQ
+6959 LRNTAQ

>member
-1 MATNNDDIKWLYGKL
+1 MAQTSEDIKWLYSKL
-16 KAKGYNIGTEQEF
+16 KSNGYDIGSEQEF
-29 QNSLANEEDRKW
+29 SNSLANEDDRKW
-41 YYEKAKGIGLNF
+41 YYDKAKGMGL
-53 GDMDDFDSLYAP
+53 DMGTMEDFNSLYAP
-65 QPIQSSTAQQQPAQ
+65 APTSVSELQAQSTVAPATATTPDAEPEQEKSTWNPSLQERIRMQYELHFGKDEWVENGEDENGEKRYRLKHTPGLKDFQEQSKARIEQVQRMTEPLTPEGRKKLKAAKFQAQLAGTPTKVMGLTPPTPAPATEGAEGAAEGEAQQQPVRSGQSPVPYGVKYIDGKAVTQWLLPDGRLTTNYLEADQAEYGARTARLRHQFENRMKQNGLDPAKPEDVEMQAQ
-79 KKDVP
+79 FDAQAPAYGVVADLWREAEEKHKADKERNANKHWNSYVSMGGGREMSVVTTSMNRHADNISHMTRFDLETMMDNAWNRVGSQITANCYNRLRQQYP
-84 GSTTVQQTS
+84 GASEEELQATASQMARSLSDNAVYQYAVQQNTPKSTLEYFGRTVADMNVVNSISKGLARSQAGTS
-93 QVAAGGT
+93 GDLAAYEAAMGEYGKNHRVAQVAGTVAGMAVDPVTWVSGGVGSVAGKGAISLGGRYVASRAATSMSTQVGSRLFSSSLTGRIITGAAAGGGNFAT
-100 PMPEASVTEQP
+100 YEMLKEGESQFLHGGHVNAETGEVEGYSAGAILKAGGHGLVLGSVTGTLSPMIGNVADKYAKATTSTAGKAGVRFGEVAVSTVAEGTVFSIPQWISGEGDAFDVWTDNMAMMLGFKAQHGIKSAPRMIASLRPFKPTNGRPLTQAERNHNRMDFEERLRRNLDASPGDLSFTADEREELRRTGYGELADLFSRDRVQEAQNPNINPAEGAIELRAERVEAETIHRSPEFDGYSAMEELMQDGRVSQAARAKAYYILTGRMLPMGSVTGYTKTTADDGRVTINSTTADGEIVTSRTFKNEQEAKQETDNIMRQAELNTIDVGERYKEAVADDMVLDAAISEVSPGADPATIKKIYRAVKAGNKDVTESQVQLVEFLDDAIGRNKEIADKYRPEAIRTEL
-111 AMKPAWEIGENNS
+111 MNETGI
-124 DSQRDN
+124 DV
-130 SDLLESHDGFGGG
+130 
-143 TDAFYGSEAHKR
+143 DAVLRKMPSKRTEA
-155 MQHYREVIKKRKRED
+155 
-170 EAKREE
+170 
-176 EMANRV
+176 
-182 AEMEFLKDATDF
+182 
-194 YTRMAEESKARET
+194 
-207 ARKEGNDEYVR
+207 
-218 MMKEQEQRNAEG
+218 EQA
-230 RRNADLERSRG
+230 AVKSYLERLF
-241 IEWDDPDYRRELDAI
+241 P
-256 EPEYSSTAKEYSS
+256 
-269 AALEEASGLRPQH
+269 
-282 GVESTPEEKESAGE
+282 
-296 IDGSALEG
+296 
-304 EALASRQ
+304 
-311 HRGMMSEE
+311 E
-319 EARQLSTEAYDGK
+319 EARQQNADPTPEQAEAQNRYEQGRLLYGRFEEGDPTVQADVDAIALRMQEAYQ
-332 TILAYDKDR
+332 A
-341 KGVDPVTGKGG
+341 V
-352 YIDRTRYPAKA
+352 
-363 RVMNEPE
+363 E
-370 DIWSVSGKVD
+370 DAFGA
-380 RTFTS
+380 
-385 DEPGGLPE
+385 E
-393 LSVTGISKA
+393 A
-402 ALKRRYEEYLR
+402 EYYMF
-413 LHPELGDVAE
+413 HV
-423 NSDKSRELMGSLR
+423 N
-436 SEMIDEGRAV
+436 
-446 DEAFETWK
+446 
-454 VENPH
+454 ENPWAL
-459 KVRDMSEE
+459 VNDP
-467 ELAGKREEIRADSEF
+467 
-482 VRRMGNLDLER
+482 
-493 DYIFRR
+493 
-499 YGERTAELTAALR
+499 ELTA
-512 DEFESKGLKPDGNQ
+512 EQ
-526 WLYALDAALRGDEEL
+526 
-541 KALNV
+541 
-546 QSYNLGKA
+546 Q
-554 AERYEDWVADGR
+554 
-566 QGSIVNFA
+566 
-574 QGVGGAVKDA
+574 
-584 LLNPFGLVETQ
+584 
-595 GSMIPLMHIKR
+595 
-606 KLARERRV
+606 
-614 GTDVKGGEEKDAKA
+614 
-628 GDGAESSLSQ
+628 
-638 DEVLALESYFLNQE
+638 
-652 TQGRTK
+652 
-658 MSLARNS
+658 
-665 GEFTGA
+665 
-671 LAEMAAEFGLNP
+671 
-683 ASGLAKRTLARIVAE
+683 
-698 VGKDGAMSLIRISSR
+698 
-713 LARMV
+713 
-718 GYKGVEVS
+718 
-726 GARVAANLGKVT
+726 
-738 AAALGEGAVMSAT
+738 
-751 TQGLKN
+751 
-757 FNAAAGRTIAE
+757 
-768 PVYDDDGN
+768 
-776 LVDVNGEGA
+776 
-785 GSAVVKTGVSSAL
+785 
-798 TNAAFVF
+798 
-805 PVTFGA
+805 
-811 KVMKGFDNM
+811 
-820 AKTMHVPFGNPVDAL
+820 
-835 VKMKS
+835 
-840 GEAMSILTADAVGR
+840 DAV
-854 GDMDPTWGDFADPE
+854 
-868 KNGELIM
+868 L
-875 GLLAAELTS
+875 
-884 GAMRGTANV
+884 
-893 ANGVRLRHSR
+893 
-903 EMAKAEM
+903 
-910 MAKAMRGAEAFNGP
+910 
-924 AGSGNRLGDWVAI
+924 
-937 VKAVYEGEE
+937 
-946 STIVDALARV
+946 
-956 ARDGSMTSEQKEAAL
+956 
-971 DYARSAYRYIGADR
+971 
-985 AYEEWRT
+985 
-992 RGEREA
+992 
-998 AAREAED
+998 
-1005 DWNVVS
+1005 
-1011 EDTREMW
+1011 
-1018 EDESYTRG
+1018 
-1026 YEAARS
+1026 
-1032 AFTKYKPE
+1032 
-1040 EGRQNKNGA
+1040 
-1049 GTSGTTPRETEGKTP
+1049 
-1064 QETAGETSGQ
+1064 
-1074 GSEHN
+1074 
-1079 EETPLAGQDGASSS
+1079 
-1093 GKDAAGL
+1093 
-1100 GADASGVDEVIR
+1100 
-1112 EMNDAYRKI
+1112 
-1121 EDVFEADSEYY
+1121 YY
-1132 RAELEE
+1132 
-1138 NPWGVLENPEITQDQ
+1138 
-1153 QEVVLDFINAKAAM
+1153 INAKAALD
-1167 NGMMDA
+1167 GVMDA
-1173 SGDVLEMKRKEIERS
+1173 SNEAADRKRAEVEQS
-1188 VEMRTHKKGNVIIPV
+1188 VGKRTHKDNGIIIPATMKVDDRQVYV
-1203 VKNTGEEVYLVKG
+1203 VKGDVVMFPDGSAVDVRNSSESVVVMDAQTGEYEF
-1216 HVAMTPDGKGVDK
+1216 TSPDQIFQV
-1229 SDSDLIVYLYN
+1229 SEAVN
-1240 PISGKYESSAPEF
+1240 PQD
-1253 IERVGEPISPEEELE
+1253 ELD
-1268 TAMSVIEQEQ
+1268 TALSVIEQEQ
-1278 MSLFGNNAV
+1278 MSVFGQNAV
-1287 ASDESVEGAKP
+1287 APEEPAEGE
-1298 QQAPEALATAN
+1298 APIDQSADVSPEPAHETAS
-1309 TEAYDR
+1309 TEEYDR
-1315 GYEQGISST
+1315 GYEQGL
-1324 NYTDEELSRAIE
+1324 EEAAKADDAWIANLIKIYSQNTPESMPE
-1336 TGRSYLNEGSLDDFG
+1336 TMK
-1351 RGRLEGLEYEQQRRA
+1351 GRLDAFLYEQQRRA
-1366 MEAQSVPEMPENV
+1366 QSVPETPENV
-1379 PNSTENA
+1379 PNPTENA
-1386 VSEGEIVPEAV
+1386 VSDAEIAPETV
-1397 STGLQNESAL
+1397 SSVENGQQTAL
-1407 SRIPRDEAGNPVYE
+1407 SRIPLNEQGEPRFEAVDKDTAWDGLVEAVGGETDAVDIAMAQIQQASTDLEALKKKPPTLKAPKLKGSPMAMAQAKREAAEQYQRDLAQYNQQIADTEARVATWNGIVGVYNSRNAELRRQQEEERRQRDAIAHYEAVARFEEEQRIKAEKQAEQERIGVHAVNPKIREKWDSAPKVEGHTDAITLPDGSIVRGRYVLTEAG
-1421 QTDPAT
+1421 A
-1427 AWEGLTESVGGDEA
+1427 A
-1441 SASELANAM
+1441 SASHDVNNAYMPTEGFPIDENGQSVNDRDYMRDNDAQRIVEQMAGAYDNRALQNPVIVSKDGVVLSGNNRTMSGDLAARQGTDKAYVDYLREFGHKYGFTPEQVQGMSNPRLVFVPDENLPYDATTFSRFNAQEMKSQSKPEAAVKLGKIVPDNVFTDIANDISRYDRLSDYYADEKAVAHALGALMQAGVINDKQMPEMRTGTALSAAGKELIENTLIGKVFQTSPDAVRQIISMPTLRQSIVMGLNEIANNRTLARNGYDISEELAKAVDLVTRAKTAMPDVYTDGMPVSPFGRMQGLFDDEFGDSRVTDATALLLADILNSGKPSDLRKVLTSYNNEAAQASGGQLDIFSGSIPTKEEILTNVNEHFRNATPKEQQAL
-1450 VGNLERK
+1450 VEAAIAERK
-1457 LAVLQKRKLKGQTPA
+1457 RRAEAEAERRGRGQESEQTQNDVERSA
-1472 ELTRELRERNN
+1472 EPQQPVASTR
-1483 AVSAV
+1483 
-1488 TQELEHWR
+1488 
-1496 AIADMPR
+1496 
-1503 KKAEEL
+1503 EEL
-1509 TGNENPIGRSLSDRE
+1509 TPEEQALAARIEVTDNDWTEGEGDTPTYKRDIIIDGTHK
-1524 ATDLIA
+1524 ATQVD
-1530 GMEANAG
+1530 
-1537 VAPEIE
+1537 AP
-1543 LTIENWDA
+1543 D
-1551 QFGEDGMVGTP
+1551 EDGHYT
-1562 IGDVKMGENQFT
+1562 
-1574 KLMRQGRNSKL
+1574 
-1585 GMIKPTLE
+1585 
-1593 QPDIIVED
+1593 
-1601 ISHAKEGKV
+1601 
-1610 TERGSSY
+1610 GS
-1617 VFVKTFVKPDGSRYY
+1617 
-1632 YFTSVTVSKEGHE
+1632 YFE
-1645 VIISN
+1645 
-1650 QEKRKSV
+1650 
-1657 LTNLLMKGKLVW
+1657 
-1669 KHADNVS
+1669 
-1676 TASDVE
+1676 
-1682 QGLFSSQGKLS
+1682 F
-1693 DPASEGTVAPQTKKS
+1693 
-1708 SDGKDNALLSDK
+1708 DGKRFGDIAE
-1720 QAIGGESSETERKA
+1720 IA
-1734 QEAWKSQRQLIDRKL
+1734 Q
-1749 RKTADVVRDCPE
+1749 
-1761 AVEILEN
+1761 
-1768 TSPQNIWE
+1768 
-1776 AASWVL
+1776 
-1782 SVNKLI
+1782 
-1788 PRNDGV
+1788 
-1794 LKGFR
+1794 
-1799 EMTGYKSVE
+1799 
-1808 QRKLVGLFAKAENG
+1808 
-1822 GKTLEKLAEDAMQSI
+1822 
-1837 CEEHGIP
+1837 
-1844 YDNASALNALLDVL
+1844 
-1858 QSCGTVGEIRN
+1858 
-1869 YIENNRIDQAM
+1869 YI
-1880 AYYERWRRESEW
+1880 
-1892 TSEEEAEYED
+1892 
-1902 YQFRQEYGVSREEY
+1902 
-1916 ENEYALWNEYMEE
+1916 
-1929 HLKEIDADFDVNEF
+1929 
-1943 YGNIA
+1943 
-1948 DESAADRLLTNNGYG
+1948 
-1963 NRQRKIAPAG
+1963 
-1973 DRGDGEIQVYGSAA
+1973 
-1987 EGTLSGRGGDVL
+1987 
-1999 PAQAS
+1999 
-2004 VHAQGARADG
+2004 
-2014 EGSRVYEENGDGGAV
+2014 DGGMK
-2029 PSSAVSYESS
+2029 S
-2039 RGDVLGT
+2039 
-2046 SGLRPQYG
+2046 
-2054 VAPTEGAA
+2054 
-2062 NEPTE
+2062 EPTE

-2084 FNVSIENVK
+2084 YNISIENAK
-2093 GSLRRGTGADGKP
+2093 GSVRRGTGADGKP
-2106 WETAMQNDYGYIRG
+2106 WETTMQNDYGYIRG

-2137 EEGDVFV
+2137 EQGDVFV

-2156 HKVMYGFPTEQAAR
+2156 HKVMYGFPSEQAAR
-2170 DAYLSNYEQGWTGL
+2170 EAYLSNYEQGWTGL

-2193 EFKKWIQSSKRKTKP
+2193 EFKKWIGSSKRKTKP
-2208 FAKYKRVKPKDDNSM
+2208 FAEYKSVKPIEDNSM
-2223 VGRSLSEQEAT
+2223 VGRSLSEQEVT
-2234 DLIAG
+2234 DLIAK
-2239 MEANAK
+2239 MEANAE
-2245 VASAIELT
+2245 VAPAIELT
-2253 PENWIAQFGEDGTI
+2253 PENWIAQFGEDGTVK
-2267 ETPIGIVKMGANQ
+2267 TPIGIVKMGANQ

-2306 IEKNAPADGAERE
+2306 LEEADPKEGSERD
-2319 SKYLFVKTFIKP
+2319 SKYLFIKTFVKS
-2331 DGSRLVH
+2331 DGTRIVH
-2338 FESVTVQRDGMEVSI
+2338 FESVTVKKDGMEVSI
-2353 SSHEVEGKAIKK
+2353 SSHEIKDK
-2365 EMQNGKILHL
+2365 SLKNKMQNDIVLHL
-2375 SESLSPSS
+2375 DEKLSPSS
-2383 ERYLTE
+2383 EMRLTE
-2389 TPNKSEGPDLVPT
+2389 TPSESEGPDLVPT
-2402 SDNVSSDGKDNTLLS
+2402 SDNVSSDDKDNTLS
-2417 DKQAIE
+2417 ADKQTDGA
-2423 GESFESYTITPAVY
+2423 ESSEPYTITPTSY
-2437 VGKSRGGKPGKETP
+2437 TNKKGKTSDVHIVK
-2451 MHRVTFNRPLT
+2451 FNRELT
-2462 AEQERVIKAFANEAI
+2462 AEEKAALDTFAREPLAE
-2477 GEKKGRFATKR
+2477 GKKTPR
-2488 GWADREAA
+2488 GWYDRKQGGYMMRSEEAA
-2496 DGSWLFRTEEDA
+2496 RQL
-2508 RKAGEMIANEEA
+2508 GEMLGNEEA

-2528 AEELREAVGASGT
+2528 AEELREAVAPAT
-2541 RNLKLKKE
+2541 PAEKKPAKPKKS

-2587 ISDDEMQSLLGDIRD
+2587 ISDDEMQSLANELRD
-2602 ILGIGEDEGD
+2602 LLGIGEEEGD
-2612 TNIKF
+2612 TDIKF
-2617 RDPGELTSQERMKL
+2617 RDPSELTPQERQRI
-2631 QSAGIRVAMALVERG
+2631 QSAGIRLAMGLVERG
-2646 TISFPDYATKMVG
+2646 TTSFPDYATKMVG
-2659 MLGDKIRPWLKS
+2659 LLGDKIRPWLKS

-2684 YAFTPTEQVATFDV
+2684 YAFTPSEQVAVFDV
-2698 QNFDKKQSDPFAQ
+2698 QNFDKKQADPIAQ

-2721 STASEQAEKELIETR
+2721 ATASAQAQKELTEIR

-2745 QREADTAALAEKAE
+2745 QTESDTTALAEKAE
-2759 AVAGEAE
+2759 AVAGKAE
-2766 SIAETSA
+2766 SLSETSEDTA
-2773 DAGELNRASE
+2773 ELNRATE
-2783 LIDQTLDEVNDQL
+2783 EIDDTIEEINEQL
-2796 AVLGYYEAVEDD
+2796 ALLGYYEYVEDD
-2808 SKFHESYGYML
+2808 AKFHESYGYML
-2819 AAEKKAVADAAKLAK
+2819 TAEKKAVADATKLAK
-2834 QLVNDLGINIK
+2834 QLVNDLGIDLK
-2845 VTSATTPLDR
+2845 VTSATTPLGR
-2855 KSVKKG
+2855 KSVKKD

-2867 IAPAGGD
+2867 LAPAGGD
-2874 VIINLP
+2874 VIITLP
-2880 LNEGRELAIYIGLDP
+2880 LNEGRELVIYIGLEP
-2895 VAEKGTRRRGDNLA
+2895 VAGRGTRRRGDNLA
-2909 VERILYRLENPNGS
+2909 VGRIMYRVENPNATGLEKYGS
-2923 GMERCGHNWYAPV
+2923 NNWANNDV
-2936 ESTYA
+2936 TYA
-2941 DFLRRVKEITRD
+2941 QFLRRVQYVAKDFLPKKEKSAD
-2953 YLPSSTPAEEPQAE
+2953 EQL
-2967 AYHGTVTLKD
+2967 
-2977 GREAV
+2977 
-2982 VIAANHVQNI
+2982 
-2992 GETPRLTDYIVGVK
+2992 
-3006 GEPGTI
+3006 
-3012 KISQEEIAHAGAP
+3012 QEWAEIAERG
-3025 THEDKPTIPA
+3025 ESLYTIT
-3035 KSEQSFPDVKDT
+3035 PDV
-3047 EAVSKWLDEN
+3047 EAQLAKQQKADE
-3057 SEAIWKGVDAI
+3057 
-3068 TKDAIAD
+3068 T
-3075 TSLRNTFKTSN
+3075 
-3086 DDSIKESDLADFV
+3086 
-3099 ERWLADRLVD
+3099 
-3109 MMAKHPATVKA
+3109 H
-3120 WYDYGQ
+3120 
-3126 RGLILSVMAGRI
+3126 
-3138 EDAIAK
+3138 
-3144 EVKNDKKNETING
+3144 NG
-3157 YKRGDEVMW
+3157 YKIGDEVIW
-3166 DRSGNGKWEKQVIKD
+3166 DRYGNDNWEKVKIED
-3181 FDEHGNPIL
+3181 FDTDGRPI
-3190 DSFGTN
+3190 FEAVKGVM
-3196 WISEVGDWSRVKP
+3196 SEKGDWNRVKP
-3209 ADGIFGEAQRVA
+3209 AGGIFGEAQRVA

-3244 GDLFGG
+3244 GDLFGD
-3250 LFDNTQNSSNH
+3250 LFDNSQNSSNH
-3261 EETEMGTRSGEAGGQ
+3261 EETEMGTRPGEAGGQ

-3329 LERLPAKER
+3329 LERLPEKER

-3658 IIKTLSMS
+3658 VIKTLSMS

-3826 KASDSD
+3826 KTSDSD
-3832 EGLQSK
+3832 EGLQPK

-3886 HRKVYGKADIFS
+3886 HKKVFGKADIFS

-3927 DTRYIAEQLDMSEA
+3927 DTRYIAEQLGMSEA

-4123 RMESVPELAKEIEE
+4123 RMESAPELAKEIEE

-4172 KMREHQAKAVVRG
+4172 KMRKHQSKAIVRG

-4246 SLEDRDR
+4246 SLEDKDR

-4288 RERRYIEESIQ
+4288 RERRFIEESIQ

-4320 LKKDVEN
+4320 LKKNVEN

-4347 RIMVTSGSKPKKDG
+4347 RVMVTSGSKPKKDG

-4520 LARIWAGIADTV
+4520 LARIWAGITDTV

-4577 EEMSGQ
+4577 DEMSGQ

-4610 ANAPDDPHSKTNETV
+4610 ANAPDDPHSKTNEAV
-4625 RQVLRS
+4625 RQTLRS
-4631 LKDSKTYNGTVA
+4631 LEDSKAYNGTVA

-4859 LRELIEQFSG
+4859 LRERIEKFG
-4869 NIVRSDEILALLEN
+4869 NDIMRSDEILALLEN

-4892 KTYHSREDMQKVF
+4892 KTYQSREDMQKVF

-4936 HFTLTTHVSQT
+4936 HFTLTTHVSQI

-5081 SADAPTNGEGNK
+5081 SEDTPTNGDGNK
-5093 YRLVEDSAVL
+5093 YRLIEERGLL

-5163 QGNGRT
+5163 QGNGRM
-5169 TGNVA
+5169 TGDVA

-5210 ETSGYHAEGAKDSV
+5210 ETSGYHADGAKDSV
-5224 GLMDW
+5224 GLMDR

-5268 KRVGNQKITFPINAV
+5268 ERVGNQKITFPINAV

-5295 ARFGDISGSVAEAD
+5295 AKFGDISGSVAEAD

-5382 DWWSAK
+5382 GWWSAK

-5402 ADVDNTFVHEVVGH
+5402 ADVDNTFVHEVAGH
-5416 KGLRAIIGEERFDE
+5416 KGLRAFIGEERFDE

-5440 DPIRKVIDKKTD
+5440 NPIRKVIDKKTD

-5473 GEDVNSSYYADMAG
+5473 GEDVNSSYYADMAE
-5487 ARLEAEAKRDSFRK
+5487 ARVEAEAKREEFRM
-5501 EATEEYMA
+5501 EATEEYMS
-5509 DMAGRIGNDGFEKM
+5509 DLGGRIGSEGFEKM
-5523 SREELTLWGKIKAKI
+5523 SRDELTLWGKIKAKV
-5538 QKFLDR
+5538 QSFLDKFLR
-5544 FLQGLGI
+5544 GLKI
-5551 AKSIRLTDKDL
+5551 AKSIRLNDKDL

-5576 QGKGGVFAEAEDAVM
+5576 QGKGGVFAEAEDVVM
-5591 RMRTGW
+5591 RRRTGYDA
-5597 DDANEAKQIGR
+5597 DD
-5608 SEAALKHLEPS
+5608 
-5619 STDEYATKIS
+5619 
-5629 KTIET
+5629 
-5634 AKKRLHEVSEQYRG
+5634 
-5648 VTNTRGFLTDLGDAL
+5648 VTRFRD
-5663 GLIRNANSSGYRT
+5663 
-5676 FELKDGRT
+5676 
-5684 MVVRISNHNAN
+5684 
-5695 SANSDGRPVVSIVLK
+5695 
-5710 SKRSGN
+5710 
-5716 TFVAAEG
+5716 
-5723 RTVDEYV
+5723 
-5730 YMKEDIRNV
+5730 
-5739 PGNTLSMIADS
+5739 PG
-5750 VAELLD
+5750 
-5756 TGIYTDRTGLAHENH
+5756 
-5771 SPEDSGG
+5771 
-5778 LRVRDGDLGLE
+5778 LGLE
-5789 EYITKMK
+5789 ETITKMK

-5937 STSLP
+5937 ATSLP
-5942 KDDIDN
+5942 KDNIDI

-5954 NRMSSKDKAIADD
+5954 NRMSSTDQAIADD

-5990 EEKELRDS
+5990 EEKALRDS

-6005 KDAGQMTEAAYKQY
+6005 KDAGQMTEDAYRQY
-6019 VEATNDAIR
+6019 VASTEDTIR
-6028 QNKIDRAEAFHSL
+6028 QNKIERAEAFHSL
-6041 VEQVGDV
+6041 VEQVGGV
-6048 MSGSIERAK
+6048 LNESVERAK

-6073 ANSDMECR
+6073 ANSDMEGR

-6087 KDDRTQKLANNSG
+6087 KDDRKQKLANNSG

-6119 KKNVKGEGYLWNRYM
+6119 KKNTRGEGYLWNRYM

-6145 TSYRD
+6145 TGYRD

-6157 KVGEIY
+6157 KVSEIY

-6183 VRFFDGGEMKDHELT
+6183 VRFFDGGVMKDHELT

-6226 NIEDIKSFLD
+6226 DIEDIKNFLD

-6246 QEEFLV
+6246 QEKFLV

-6266 GASMTAIENYFPLKI
+6266 GASMAAIENYFPLKI
-6281 LSNARLEN
+6281 LANARLEN
-6289 VDVADDTTDT
+6289 VDVSDDTTDT

-6320 VTGANAFSVILD
+6320 VTGANAFSIILD

-6433 DSTPMYLAANIANPI
+6433 DSNPMYLAANIANPI

-6592 LGRRFTPGYKGL
+6592 LGHRFTPGYKGL

-6614 RDGIDPDRAD
+6614 RDGIDPDKAD

-6636 RDMVRVGVFGYI
+6636 RDLVRVGVFGYVL
-6648 MQLAWN
+6648 QLAWN
-6654 LGAYLPYLILGEDDE
+6654 LGAYLPYVILGEDDE

-6735 AAMNDVINLLVQSAI
+6735 SAMNDVINLLVQSTV

-6771 AQTSRECALL
+6771 VQTSRECALL
-6781 IARVINCPPSQLD
+6781 MARVLNCPQSQLD
-6794 KVYFDELD
+6794 KIYFDELD
-6802 ATGEEAGQMTP
+6802 ASGEEASQMTP
-6813 NEIAERYARYKVRR
+6813 SEIAERYARYKVRR
-6827 GAPFTGWAYGN
+6827 GAPLTGWAYGN
-6838 VQREKLMDKYRDRS
+6838 EQREKLMDKYRDRS
-6852 NTLAKERLTRETDNH
+6852 NTLAKERLTRETDKQ

-6899 YYELLDDLEVSPE
+6899 YDELLNELEITPE
-6912 YERYEIIRD
+6912 YDRYEIIKG
-6921 YKRDI
+6921 YKRDVD
-6926 NALTKEWLRAKTPTQ
+6926 ALTKEWLNATTPAQ
-6941 LDSCAK
+6941 RDSCAQ
-6947 AIIGRKREMVSE
+6947 AIIRLKSDMVRE
-6959 LVNTQQ
+6959 LINTQQ

>member
-16 KAKGYNIGTEQEF
+16 KAKGYDIGNEQEF
-29 QNSLANEEDRKW
+29 TTSLTNEADRQW
-41 YYEKAKGIGLNF
+41 YYEKAKGMGLNI
-53 GDMDDFDSLYAP
+53 GSIEDFNSLYAP
-65 QPIQSSTAQQQPAQ
+65 QTTQPATAPTQAPAVQPTATAAPTSTPTPTEEPEQAPVQSAPQQPAWQPTEQDKIRMSYQMHTMLNDFNQRSKERIAQIQRMAEPFTAEGRKKRKAMEFQAQLAGTPTKVMGLTPPTSAPASDGAQSDVEGAAQPQPIQSGQSPVPYGVKYIDGKPVTQWLLPNGRLTTSFMEADQAEYGARTARLRHQFENRMKQNGLDPAKPEDVEMQAQYDAQAPAYDAVAELWQEAEEKHKADKERNAKKHWDSYAAMGGGREMRIVTTSMNRHADNISHMTRFDLQKMMDNAWARAGSKVTANCYNRLRQQY
-79 KKDVP
+79 P
-84 GSTTVQQTS
+84 GASEEELQATASQMARQLTDNAVYQYAVQQNMPKSTLEYFGRTVADMNVINSISKGLARSQAGTS
-93 QVAAGGT
+93 GDLAAYEAAMAEYGKNHRVAQIAGTVTGMAVDPVTWVSGGVGSLAGKGAINIGGRIVAGRAATSMSTQVGSRIFSSSLTGRIITGAAAGGGNFAT
-100 PMPEASVTEQP
+100 YEMLKEAESQFLHGGHINPKTGENEGYSAGAMLSAGGHGLVLGSVTGTLSPVIGNVADKTVKATTSTTGKAGVRLGEVAVSTLAEGTIFSVPEWINGDADAMDVWTDNMAMMLGFKAQHGLKSAPRVIASLRPVKPSNGRPLTQAERNHNRMDFEERLRRNLDASPSDLSFTADEREELRRAGYGELADLFSRDRVQDVQRPDIDPAEGAIELRAERVEAETISRNPEFDGYSSMEELMQDGRVSQSARAKAYYILTGRRLPMASVT
-111 AMKPAWEIGENNS
+111 GYTTN
-124 DSQRDN
+124 
-130 SDLLESHDGFGGG
+130 
-143 TDAFYGSEAHKR
+143 TDADGRVTVNSIAANG
-155 MQHYREVIKKRKRED
+155 EVVTSRTFKNEQ
-170 EAKREE
+170 EAKQETDNIMRQAELNSVDVGE
-176 EMANRV
+176 RYKEAV
-182 AEMEFLKDATDF
+182 ADDMVLDAAISEVSPGADPATIKRIYRAVKAGNKDVTESQKQLVEFLDDAMERNRDIADRYRPEAIREALKEETGIDVDAALRKMPSKR
-194 YTRMAEESKARET
+194 TEAEQAVVKS
-207 ARKEGNDEYVR
+207 Y
-218 MMKEQEQRNAEG
+218 
-230 RRNADLERSRG
+230 LERLF
-241 IEWDDPDYRRELDAI
+241 P
-256 EPEYSSTAKEYSS
+256 
-269 AALEEASGLRPQH
+269 
-282 GVESTPEEKESAGE
+282 
-296 IDGSALEG
+296 
-304 EALASRQ
+304 
-311 HRGMMSEE
+311 E
-319 EARQLSTEAYDGK
+319 EARQQAAEPTAEQAEAQRQYEQGRELFGRFEEGDPTVQADVDAIALRMQEAYQ
-332 TILAYDKDR
+332 A
-341 KGVDPVTGKGG
+341 V
-352 YIDRTRYPAKA
+352 
-363 RVMNEPE
+363 E
-370 DIWSVSGKVD
+370 DA
-380 RTFTS
+380 F
-385 DEPGGLPE
+385 
-393 LSVTGISKA
+393 
-402 ALKRRYEEYLR
+402 
-413 LHPELGDVAE
+413 
-423 NSDKSRELMGSLR
+423 GS
-436 SEMIDEGRAV
+436 
-446 DEAFETWK
+446 
-454 VENPH
+454 
-459 KVRDMSEE
+459 
-467 ELAGKREEIRADSEF
+467 
-482 VRRMGNLDLER
+482 
-493 DYIFRR
+493 
-499 YGERTAELTAALR
+499 
-512 DEFESKGLKPDGNQ
+512 
-526 WLYALDAALRGDEEL
+526 
-541 KALNV
+541 
-546 QSYNLGKA
+546 
-554 AERYEDWVADGR
+554 
-566 QGSIVNFA
+566 
-574 QGVGGAVKDA
+574 
-584 LLNPFGLVETQ
+584 
-595 GSMIPLMHIKR
+595 
-606 KLARERRV
+606 
-614 GTDVKGGEEKDAKA
+614 
-628 GDGAESSLSQ
+628 
-638 DEVLALESYFLNQE
+638 
-652 TQGRTK
+652 
-658 MSLARNS
+658 
-665 GEFTGA
+665 
-671 LAEMAAEFGLNP
+671 
-683 ASGLAKRTLARIVAE
+683 
-698 VGKDGAMSLIRISSR
+698 
-713 LARMV
+713 
-718 GYKGVEVS
+718 
-726 GARVAANLGKVT
+726 
-738 AAALGEGAVMSAT
+738 
-751 TQGLKN
+751 
-757 FNAAAGRTIAE
+757 
-768 PVYDDDGN
+768 
-776 LVDVNGEGA
+776 
-785 GSAVVKTGVSSAL
+785 
-798 TNAAFVF
+798 
-805 PVTFGA
+805 
-811 KVMKGFDNM
+811 
-820 AKTMHVPFGNPVDAL
+820 
-835 VKMKS
+835 
-840 GEAMSILTADAVGR
+840 
-854 GDMDPTWGDFADPE
+854 
-868 KNGELIM
+868 
-875 GLLAAELTS
+875 
-884 GAMRGTANV
+884 
-893 ANGVRLRHSR
+893 
-903 EMAKAEM
+903 
-910 MAKAMRGAEAFNGP
+910 
-924 AGSGNRLGDWVAI
+924 
-937 VKAVYEGEE
+937 
-946 STIVDALARV
+946 
-956 ARDGSMTSEQKEAAL
+956 
-971 DYARSAYRYIGADR
+971 
-985 AYEEWRT
+985 
-992 RGEREA
+992 
-998 AAREAED
+998 EAE
-1005 DWNVVS
+1005 
-1011 EDTREMW
+1011 
-1018 EDESYTRG
+1018 
-1026 YEAARS
+1026 
-1032 AFTKYKPE
+1032 
-1040 EGRQNKNGA
+1040 
-1049 GTSGTTPRETEGKTP
+1049 
-1064 QETAGETSGQ
+1064 
-1074 GSEHN
+1074 
-1079 EETPLAGQDGASSS
+1079 
-1093 GKDAAGL
+1093 
-1100 GADASGVDEVIR
+1100 
-1112 EMNDAYRKI
+1112 
-1121 EDVFEADSEYY
+1121 YY
-1132 RAELEE
+1132 MFHLNE
-1138 NPWGVLENPEITQDQ
+1138 NPWSLVNDPELTVEQKDAVLYY
-1153 QEVVLDFINAKAAM
+1153 INAKAALD
-1167 NGMMDA
+1167 GVMDA
-1173 SGDVLEMKRKEIERS
+1173 SNEVADRKRAEVEES
-1188 VEMRTHKKGNVIIPV
+1188 VAKRTHKDNGVIIPATMKVDDRPVYIVKGDV
-1203 VKNTGEEVYLVKG
+1203 VMFPDGSAVDVRNSSESVVVMDAQTGEYQF
-1216 HVAMTPDGKGVDK
+1216 TSPDQIFQV
-1229 SDSDLIVYLYN
+1229 SEAVN
-1240 PISGKYESSAPEF
+1240 PQD
-1253 IERVGEPISPEEELE
+1253 ELD
-1268 TAMSVIEQEQ
+1268 TALSVIEQEQ
-1278 MSLFGNNAV
+1278 MNIFGDNAV
-1287 ASDESVEGAKP
+1287 APEDSATDAEEP
-1298 QQAPEALATAN
+1298 QQDEIAPFAQPAEAEAPATAD
-1309 TEAYDR
+1309 TSEYDR
-1315 GYEQGISST
+1315 GYEQGL
-1324 NYTDEELSRAIE
+1324 EEAAKADDAWIANLIKIYSQNTPESMSE
-1336 TGRSYLNEGSLDDFG
+1336 TMKGQLDAYI
-1351 RGRLEGLEYEQQRRA
+1351 YEQQRRA
-1366 MEAQSVPEMPENV
+1366 QAV
-1379 PNSTENA
+1379 PNPAENPVA
-1386 VSEGEIVPEAV
+1386 DAETAPETNPNAENRQQ
-1397 STGLQNESAL
+1397 TAL
-1407 SRIPRDEAGNPVYE
+1407 SRIPLNEKGEPSFEAVDKETAWDGLVE
-1421 QTDPAT
+1421 AVGGEDDAVEIALAQVQQAT
-1427 AWEGLTESVGGDEA
+1427 ADLEA
-1441 SASELANAM
+1441 LNKKPPTMKAP
-1450 VGNLERK
+1450 
-1457 LAVLQKRKLKGQTPA
+1457 KLKGSPMAMAEAKRKAAEQYQNDLAQYNQQIAEAQARIDAWNGIVAVHNSRKA
-1472 ELTRELRERNN
+1472 ELRRQQEDERRQRDAIAHDEAVARFKEEQRIKAEKQAEQERIGVHAVNPKIRERWE
-1483 AVSAV
+1483 AAPKV
-1488 TQELEHWR
+1488 E
-1496 AIADMPR
+1496 
-1503 KKAEEL
+1503 
-1509 TGNENPIGRSLSDRE
+1509 GNED
-1524 ATDLIA
+1524 A
-1530 GMEANAG
+1530 
-1537 VAPEIE
+1537 
-1543 LTIENWDA
+1543 LT
-1551 QFGEDGMVGTP
+1551 
-1562 IGDVKMGENQFT
+1562 
-1574 KLMRQGRNSKL
+1574 L
-1585 GMIKPTLE
+1585 
-1593 QPDIIVED
+1593 
-1601 ISHAKEGKV
+1601 
-1610 TERGSSY
+1610 
-1617 VFVKTFVKPDGSRYY
+1617 PDGSTITGRY
-1632 YFTSVTVSKEGHE
+1632 
-1645 VIISN
+1645 
-1650 QEKRKSV
+1650 V
-1657 LTNLLMKGKLVW
+1657 LT
-1669 KHADNVS
+1669 
-1676 TASDVE
+1676 
-1682 QGLFSSQGKLS
+1682 
-1693 DPASEGTVAPQTKKS
+1693 
-1708 SDGKDNALLSDK
+1708 
-1720 QAIGGESSETERKA
+1720 
-1734 QEAWKSQRQLIDRKL
+1734 EAG
-1749 RKTADVVRDCPE
+1749 
-1761 AVEILEN
+1761 
-1768 TSPQNIWE
+1768 
-1776 AASWVL
+1776 AASP
-1782 SVNKLI
+1782 SH
-1788 PRNDGV
+1788 
-1794 LKGFR
+1794 
-1799 EMTGYKSVE
+1799 
-1808 QRKLVGLFAKAENG
+1808 
-1822 GKTLEKLAEDAMQSI
+1822 DAN
-1837 CEEHGIP
+1837 
-1844 YDNASALNALLDVL
+1844 NA
-1858 QSCGTVGEIRN
+1858 
-1869 YIENNRIDQAM
+1869 Y
-1880 AYYERWRRESEW
+1880 
-1892 TSEEEAEYED
+1892 
-1902 YQFRQEYGVSREEY
+1902 
-1916 ENEYALWNEYMEE
+1916 
-1929 HLKEIDADFDVNEF
+1929 
-1943 YGNIA
+1943 
-1948 DESAADRLLTNNGYG
+1948 
-1963 NRQRKIAPAG
+1963 
-1973 DRGDGEIQVYGSAA
+1973 
-1987 EGTLSGRGGDVL
+1987 
-1999 PAQAS
+1999 
-2004 VHAQGARADG
+2004 
-2014 EGSRVYEENGDGGAV
+2014 
-2029 PSSAVSYESS
+2029 
-2039 RGDVLGT
+2039 
-2046 SGLRPQYG
+2046 
-2054 VAPTEGAA
+2054 APTEGFPIDENGQSVNDRDYMHDKDAQQIVEGMASSYDNRALQDPVIVSKDGVVLSGNNRTMSGDLAA
-2062 NEPTE
+2062 GRGTDKAYVDYLAQFGHKKFGFTPEQVAGMKNPRVVFVPDEALPYDATTFARFNAQEKKSQGKPEAAVKLGKIVPDNVFNSIVNDISHYDRLSDYYANEKAVAQALGALMQAKVINDKQLPEMRTGTALSAAGKELIENTLIGKVFQASPDAVRQIISVPTLRQSIVMGLSEIANNHTLARNGYDISDELAKAVDLVARAKTAMPDVYTDGMPVSPFGRMQGLFDDEFGDSRVTDATTLLLADILNSGRPSDLRKILTTYNNEASQASGGQMDMFSGSIPTKEEILTTVNEHFRNATPKEQQALVDAAIAERKRRAEADAEQRERSEASEQTPNDDERSAVPHQPTADGGTELEPLAKDRNDIHEDTPEEAALRARISVGDEWEEKGPAPDKPIYKRKLYVDGKYEVIQTDAPDKNGSYTGSQLTFDGRDFGDLKEIADYIDGGMQAQQTEPTE

-2084 FNVSIENVK
+2084 YNISIENAK
-2093 GSLRRGTGADGKP
+2093 GSVRRGTGADGKP
-2106 WETAMQNDYGYIRG
+2106 WETLMHNDYGYIRG

-2156 HKVMYGFPTEQAAR
+2156 HKVMYGFPSVEAAR
-2170 DAYLSNYEQGWTGL
+2170 DAYLSNYEPGWTGL
-2184 GAITHVSKE
+2184 GAITHVSKD
-2193 EFKKWIQSSKRKTKP
+2193 EFKKWIGSSRRKTKP
-2208 FAKYKRVKPKDDNSM
+2208 FADYKSVQVYKEQNPVLSVEPDGFSDFGPVFTQFKGNAQGAIKLLSELQDGEAIGALHHKDIGDIDLVWGKAGTAKSDGYGLAKLVKYHPEVVEHLQEILDDMHIVKRSENRINLESDTHKAAVRLTWNKEKKKWLLTAFEKKETSESIDKTTDTDDNP
-2223 VGRSLSEQEAT
+2223 T
-2234 DLIAG
+2234 DLRGDTALSQNSDVSDG
-2239 MEANAK
+2239 K
-2245 VASAIELT
+2245 VNTLSADK
-2253 PENWIAQFGEDGTI
+2253 Q
-2267 ETPIGIVKMGANQ
+2267 M
-2280 LLKLYSLKRTEYF
+2280 
-2293 GMIHPTLNSPDVI
+2293 
-2306 IEKNAPADGAERE
+2306 DGAE
-2319 SKYLFVKTFIKP
+2319 
-2331 DGSRLVH
+2331 
-2338 FESVTVQRDGMEVSI
+2338 
-2353 SSHEVEGKAIKK
+2353 
-2365 EMQNGKILHL
+2365 
-2375 SESLSPSS
+2375 SS
-2383 ERYLTE
+2383 E
-2389 TPNKSEGPDLVPT
+2389 P
-2402 SDNVSSDGKDNTLLS
+2402 
-2417 DKQAIE
+2417 
-2423 GESFESYTITPAVY
+2423 YTITATTY
-2437 VGKSRGGKPGKETP
+2437 TNKKGKTSDVHLVK
-2451 MHRVTFNRPLT
+2451 FNRELT
-2462 AEQERVIKAFANEAI
+2462 AEEKAALDTFAREPLI
-2477 GEKKGRFATKR
+2477 EGKKTSR
-2488 GWADREAA
+2488 GWYDRKQGGYMMRSEEAA
-2496 DGSWLFRTEEDA
+2496 RQLA
-2508 RKAGEMIANEEA
+2508 EMIGNDEA

-2528 AEELREAVGASGT
+2528 AEELREAVAPAAPAE
-2541 RNLKLKKE
+2541 KKPARKPKKA

-2580 EPEAQHE
+2580 EPEQQHE
-2587 ISDDEMQSLLGDIRD
+2587 ISDDEMQSLAKELRD
-2602 ILGIGEDEGD
+2602 LLGIGEDEGD
-2612 TNIKF
+2612 ADIKF
-2617 RDPGELTSQERMKL
+2617 RDPGELTPQERQRI
-2631 QSAGIRVAMALVERG
+2631 QSAGIRLAMGLVERG
-2646 TISFPDYATKMVG
+2646 TTSFPDYATKMVG
-2659 MLGDKIRPWLKS
+2659 LLGDKIRPWLKS

-2684 YAFTPTEQVATFDV
+2684 YAFTPTEQVAVFDV
-2698 QNFDKKQSDPFAQ
+2698 QNFDKKQADPIAQ

-2721 STASEQAEKELIETR
+2721 GAASAQAQKELIETR
-2736 NKNRRENDK
+2736 NKTRKENDK
-2745 QREADTAALAEKAE
+2745 QTESDTAALAEKAE
-2759 AVAGEAE
+2759 AVAGKAE
-2766 SIAETSA
+2766 SLAETSEDTA
-2773 DAGELNRASE
+2773 ELNRAAE
-2783 LIDQTLDEVNDQL
+2783 EIDNTIEEINEQL
-2796 AVLGYYEAVEDD
+2796 ALLGYYEYVEDD
-2808 SKFHESYGYML
+2808 AKFHESYGYML
-2819 AAEKKAVADAAKLAK
+2819 TAEKKAVADATKLAK
-2834 QLVNDLGINIK
+2834 QLVNDLGIDLK
-2845 VTSATTPLDR
+2845 VTSATTPLGR

-2867 IAPAGGD
+2867 LAPAGGD
-2874 VIINLP
+2874 VIITLP
-2880 LNEGRELAIYIGLDP
+2880 LNEGRELVIYIGLEP
-2895 VAEKGTRRRGDNLA
+2895 VAGRDTRRRGDNLA
-2909 VERILYRLENPNGS
+2909 VERIMYRVENPNGK
-2923 GMERCGHNWYAPV
+2923 GMERYGRNIYAPT
-2936 ESTYA
+2936 EITYA
-2941 DFLRRVKEITRD
+2941 DFLRRIKNDARD
-2953 YLPSSTPAEEPQAE
+2953 YLPSQEVPKAEPQEE
-2967 AYHGTVTLKD
+2967 AYQGTVTLKD

-2992 GETPRLTDYIVGVK
+2992 GEPSRLTDYIVGVK

-3012 KISQEEIAHAGAP
+3012 KISPDEIAHAGAP
-3025 THEDKPTIPA
+3025 TAED
-3035 KSEQSFPDVKDT
+3035 SSSFPDPNDN
-3047 EAVSKWLDEN
+3047 EAVSKWLEDN
-3057 SEAIWKGVDAI
+3057 SAAIWKGVDAI
-3068 TKDAIAD
+3068 MLDARHD
-3075 TSLRNTFKTSN
+3075 ENLLNTFRADNSEWVQ
-3086 DDSIKESDLADFV
+3086 ESVVGEFV
-3099 ERWLADRLVD
+3099 DKWISERLEE
-3109 MMAKHPATVKA
+3109 MMNEHPAAVKA
-3120 WYDYGQ
+3120 WFDYGQ
-3126 RGLILSVMAGRI
+3126 RGLMA
-3138 EDAIAK
+3138 DVIAERMGK
-3144 EVKNDKKNETING
+3144 IVAEEKASAKVEETHNG
-3157 YKRGDEVMW
+3157 YKVGDEILW
-3166 DRSGNGKWEKQVIKD
+3166 DRYGNGKWEKQRIAD
-3181 FDEHGNPIL
+3181 FDKDGRPIL
-3190 DSFGTN
+3190 DSFGQN
-3196 WISEVGDWSRVKP
+3196 WITEIADWERIKP
-3209 ADGIFGEAQRVA
+3209 ADGIFGEAQRAA
-3221 RATQEK
+3221 RAEQEK
-3227 KRSSRK
+3227 KKKKATADAVAALTGNKSKKSRK
-3233 KDVTLKPEQPV
+3233 KDVTLKPEQPI

-3250 LFDNTQNSSNH
+3250 LFDNPQNSSNH
-3261 EETEMGTRSGEAGGQ
+3261 EETEMGTRPGEAGGQ

-3315 AGSRGLHDVATQPA
+3315 AGGRGLHDVATQPA
-3329 LERLPAKER
+3329 LERLPEKER

-3370 MKKLEASGEAPTA
+3370 MKKLEASGETPTA

-3463 GNVLGLMPQDLSERS
+3463 GNVLGLMPQELSERS

-3530 KVADTSGDG
+3530 KVADTSGDA

-3582 HKWLSNR
+3582 YKWLANR

-3623 VKSPNAI
+3623 VKSPLAI

-3639 TAEYDTGEKKKV
+3639 TAEYNTGETKKV

-3702 IKEKDQSQL
+3702 VKEKDQSQL

-3719 KQKLADT
+3719 KRNLVDA
-3726 SEEPAP
+3726 SEETAS

-3755 TVVVDSQGRI
+3755 TIVVDSEGRI

-3779 LDNKNPK
+3779 LDNKSPK

-3797 NKVKGRSRVQVV
+3797 NKVKGRTRAQVV
-3809 QDYNAI
+3809 QDYNDI

-3832 EGLQSK
+3832 EGLQPK

-3886 HRKVYGKADIFS
+3886 HKKVFGKADIFS

-3927 DTRYIAEQLDMSEA
+3927 DTRYIAEQLGMNEA

-4001 HNIPSH
+4001 HSIPSH

-4045 MDKPKWTGE
+4045 MDKPRWTGE
-4054 QDKSFGIRSEICDK
+4054 QDKSFGIRSEVCDK
-4068 IITGTELIEAAM
+4068 VITGTELIEAAM

-4123 RMESVPELAKEIEE
+4123 RMEADPELAKEIEE
-4137 TYNNIFNNSAPM
+4137 RYNDIFNNSAPM

-4172 KMREHQAKAVVRG
+4172 KMREHQAKAIVRG

-4288 RERRYIEESIQ
+4288 RERRFIEESIQ

-4334 LSDTETAEGEVTE
+4334 LSDTETAESEAME
-4347 RIMVTSGSKPKKDG
+4347 REMVTSGSKPKKDG

-4520 LARIWAGIADTV
+4520 LARIWAGITDTV

-4577 EEMSGQ
+4577 DEMSGQ

-4610 ANAPDDPHSKTNETV
+4610 ANAPDDPHSKTNEAV
-4625 RQVLRS
+4625 RQTLRS
-4631 LKDSKTYNGTVA
+4631 LEDSKAYNGTVA

-4653 KGTGAVEFNL
+4653 KETGAVEFNL

-4859 LRELIEQFSG
+4859 LRELIEQFRG
-4869 NIVRSDEILALLEN
+4869 NIERSDEILALLEN

-4892 KTYHSREDMQKVF
+4892 KTYESRDDMQKVF
-4905 EAHNKAM
+4905 EAHNKSM
-4912 AAKKQSVQQDEP
+4912 AAKKQSVQSNEP

-4936 HFTLTTHVSQT
+4936 HFTMTTHVSQM
-4947 AGYGGQGALSFDVDV
+4947 AGYGGQGMLAFDVQV

-4974 RSFGDIPLKRII
+4974 RSYSDIPLKRII

-5024 GKPFEHGERIK
+5024 GKPFEHGDRIK

-5081 SADAPTNGEGNK
+5081 EDSKGSKSESTGDGNK
-5093 YRLVEDSAVL
+5093 YRLVAERELL
-5103 DFLDGQPLKL
+5103 DFLDAQPLKK

-5128 MTAKQNGEWRAPMVF
+5128 MTAKQNGEWRAPMIF
-5143 SRWEQSEEGMRKENG
+5143 SRWEQSEEGLRKENG

-5169 TGNVA
+5169 TGDVA

-5188 QFTAAYDRPELI
+5188 QFTAAYDRPELL

-5210 ETSGYHAEGAKDSV
+5210 ETSGYQAEGAKDSV

-5239 EDTKVQTMLS
+5239 DDTKVQTMLS

-5268 KRVGNQKITFPINAV
+5268 ERVGDQKITFPINAV

-5295 ARFGDISGSVAEAD
+5295 AKFGDISGSVAEAD
-5309 IPMLNELR
+5309 IPLLNELR

-5331 AREYMDAYES
+5331 ARAYLDAYES
-5341 SPEAKEARVA
+5341 STEAKEARVA
-5351 NLSAVS
+5351 DLSARAN
-5357 HTPVRIIRTQAEVDA
+5357 TPVRIVRTQEEADA

-5382 DWWSAK
+5382 GWWSAK
-5388 DNEVVIVLPNNVNV
+5388 DDEVVIVLPNNVNV
-5402 ADVDNTFVHEVVGH
+5402 ADVDNTFVHEVAGH
-5416 KGLRAIIGEERFDE
+5416 KGLRALIGEERFDE
-5430 FLGEVYNHAS
+5430 FLGEIYDHAS
-5440 DPIRKVIDKKTD
+5440 NPIRKVIDKMTD
-5452 DMVNAEADR
+5452 RMVSDEADR

-5473 GEDVNSSYYADMAG
+5473 GEDVNSNYYADMAE
-5487 ARLEAEAKRDSFRK
+5487 ARVEAEKKREEFRK
-5501 EATEEYMA
+5501 EATEEYMS
-5509 DMAGRIGNDGFEKM
+5509 DLGGRIGSEGFEKM
-5523 SREELTLWGKIKAKI
+5523 SRDELTLWGKIKAKV
-5538 QKFLDR
+5538 QAFLDK
-5544 FLQGLGI
+5544 FLQGLKI
-5551 AKSIRLTDKDL
+5551 AKSIRLNDKDL

-5571 NLRDK
+5571 NLRK
-5576 QGKGGVFAEAEDAVM
+5576 KGVFADAEDVVM
-5591 RMRTGW
+5591 RRRTGY
-5597 DDANEAKQIGR
+5597 DA
-5608 SEAALKHLEPS
+5608 
-5619 STDEYATKIS
+5619 DY
-5629 KTIET
+5629 
-5634 AKKRLHEVSEQYRG
+5634 
-5648 VTNTRGFLTDLGDAL
+5648 VTRFRD
-5663 GLIRNANSSGYRT
+5663 
-5676 FELKDGRT
+5676 
-5684 MVVRISNHNAN
+5684 
-5695 SANSDGRPVVSIVLK
+5695 
-5710 SKRSGN
+5710 
-5716 TFVAAEG
+5716 
-5723 RTVDEYV
+5723 
-5730 YMKEDIRNV
+5730 
-5739 PGNTLSMIADS
+5739 PG
-5750 VAELLD
+5750 
-5756 TGIYTDRTGLAHENH
+5756 
-5771 SPEDSGG
+5771 
-5778 LRVRDGDLGLE
+5778 LGLE
-5789 EYITKMK
+5789 ETITKMK
-5796 AEALQ
+5796 AEAMQ
-5801 ANTDNLQ
+5801 ANVGNLQ

-5837 TVKSVADL
+5837 TAKSVKDL
-5845 ARILMDAN
+5845 ARILMEN
-5853 LLDDLSKYETK
+5853 GLLDTLGNAEVKSLLAQVTNSIGRQDISKQVDRVFE
-5864 RILGAINN
+5864 
-5872 VVGKQDV
+5872 
-5879 SRYVQKVMDIM
+5879 IM
-5890 VDNQLRM
+5890 VNNHLRNIEQTF
-5897 GANTLGR
+5897 GKLI
-5904 LLSIRGSHVDA
+5904 SIRTSRADG
-5915 RGIEVQGE
+5915 RGINVQGA
-5923 LDPDGQRIAQVVRK
+5923 LDPDGEAILKIFNAWKSLSVDEIDGRIA
-5937 STSLP
+5937 
-5942 KDDIDN
+5942 DAIDSMSDPYAP
-5948 RIAEAI
+5948 IAE
-5954 NRMSSKDKAIADD
+5954 R
-5967 ATIEYAGLQIARQYV
+5967 ATLEYTGLQIARNYA
-5982 EDITESKA
+5982 ESIAKSKQ
-5990 EEKELRDS
+5990 EEKMMREE
-5998 IKQAKED
+5998 INKAKEE
-6005 KDAGQMTEAAYKQY
+6005 KDAGRMTADAYRQFEEATRVSIQQMKLDRIAAY
-6019 VEATNDAIR
+6019 E
-6028 QNKIDRAEAFHSL
+6028 SL
-6041 VEQVGDV
+6041 MMKLGGELRESVD
-6048 MSGSIERAK
+6048 RAK

-6073 ANSDMECR
+6073 ANSDMEGR

-6087 KDDRTQKLANNSG
+6087 KDDRLQKFTNNDLARG
-6100 VRFLLAPLATFD
+6100 ILAPLATFD

-6119 KKNVKGEGYLWNRYM
+6119 KKNSRGEGYLWNRYM
-6134 RGWVSATEKEY
+6134 RGWVTATEKEY
-6145 TSYRD
+6145 TGYRD

-6157 KVGEIY
+6157 KVSEIY
-6163 GKDMKWG
+6163 GKDMTWG
-6170 DLFSIDRKLPKAS
+6170 DLFTIDRKLPKAS

-6226 NIEDIKSFLD
+6226 DIEDIKNFLD
-6236 PKFIQLADWM
+6236 PKFMQLADWM

-6266 GASMTAIENYFPLKI
+6266 GASMAAIENYFPLKI
-6281 LSNARLEN
+6281 LANARLED

-6368 VYGGGKTLWNNFRNV
+6368 VYGAGKTLWNNFRNV

-6396 ALDKSA
+6396 ALDKSW
-6402 VNIAKGVTAAKVSF
+6402 VNLAKGVTAAKVSF

-6422 KQFLSMPAYIS
+6422 KQFLSMPAYAS
-6433 DSTPMYLAANIANPI
+6433 DSNPLYLAANIANPI
-6448 GAWRWSMKNLPLFE
+6448 GAWRWSMENLPLFE
-6462 KRWSS
+6462 KRWRS
-6467 RMAGDPRLLK
+6467 RMAGDPRLLR
-6477 SDMDWK
+6477 SEMDWK
-6483 MWRSRIVEI
+6483 MWRSRVVEL
-6492 ASRVGMSPNAF
+6492 ASRVGMAPNAF
-6503 VDALTVAIGSH
+6503 VDALTVAIGAH
-6514 SMYQTKLAKYKRQGY
+6514 AMYQTKLAKYKRMGY
-6529 DPDVAEARAKQ
+6529 DPDVAEERAKQ

-6587 DSIRN
+6587 DSLRN
-6592 LGRRFTPGYKGL
+6592 IGRRLTPGYKAL

-6614 RDGIDPDRAD
+6614 RDGIDPDKAD

-6636 RDMVRVGVFGYI
+6636 RDLVRVGIFGYVL
-6648 MQLAWN
+6648 QLAWN
-6654 LGAYLPYLILGEDDE
+6654 LGAYLPYLIFGDDDD
-6669 EKDKMWQDVWNH
+6669 EKDKMWDDVFTH
-6681 SMFGSIEG
+6681 TMFGSIEG
-6689 LTGGDVISAAGNMWV
+6689 LTGGDVYSNTLNTLAKGEELTGWV
-6704 SGEGNPQYLTKDM
+6704 ASKDM
-6717 PLASD
+6717 PASSD
-6722 VLSILKKMDKDQV
+6722 LQNIWTKWNTDEVS
-6735 AAMNDVINLLVQSAI
+6735 AMNDVINLLVQSAV

-6759 AVVAVMDYCGDD
+6759 AVVAIMDVCGDD

-6781 IARVINCPPSQLD
+6781 MTRIINCPQSQLD
-6794 KVYFDELD
+6794 KIYFDELG
-6802 ATGEEAGQMTP
+6802 ATGEEASQMTP
-6813 NEIAERYARYKVRR
+6813 YEIAERYARYKVRR
-6827 GAPFTGWAYGN
+6827 GAPLTGWAYGN
-6838 VQREKLMDKYRDRS
+6838 EQREKIMDKYRKKS
-6852 NTLAKERLTRETDNH
+6852 NTLAKERLTRETDTQ
-6867 ASQNMAQW
+6867 ASPNMTQW
-6875 LEEFEATKDRVKEIR
+6875 LEEFEATKDRVSDIK

-6899 YYELLDDLEVSPE
+6899 YYELLDQLETTPE
-6912 YERYEIIRD
+6912 FSRYEIIRA
-6921 YKRDI
+6921 YKHDVDE
-6926 NALTKEWLRAKTPTQ
+6926 LTNEWLNARTAAQ
-6941 LDSCAK
+6941 RDSCAQ
-6947 AIIGRKREMVSE
+6947 AILTLKREMVRE
-6959 LVNTQQ
+6959 LSDTQQ